1 MANYR
6 YTYDYNGRRYEIDAP
21 KGSTAADLQR
31 IVDRSGGT
39 ATARRPAAKAAEKKE
54 EEPFYSGAGAVFK
67 SATGELASL
76 LGLGLEKTAPIIES
90 ITGIPAPAF
99 KLIGAQQRKVG
110 EKVTAKAEAERPA
123 SSRAEDVRQQARI
136 ANAKPGI
143 ASEILAG
150 IGRAGAMLP
159 SFSDYDIG
167 GLSRNL
173 LPQTPEDA
181 ARALATVQAPFETGR
196 GAIEYGARQAPGMLI
211 PMGGGKA
218 IQLARGAFLPTAGR
232 EAAKAALAKEV
243 GTGVVLTGGAINATS
258 AAGQAYKDVL
268 AKGGTQEEADRA
280 YNIAL
285 TGAAAVSGVASKIP
299 GLEQRLFSGQPT
311 PGGIL
316 RSAGRAAIGEAPQEF
331 VEEGGATLAANVGKL
346 GTAAEVPIGEDVLS
360 SGLLGA
366 VGGATIAAPIGA
378 LQGAFSGRDTEAG
391 APPPPT
397 PAAPPPAGMDDLTQ
411 ALGPVGG
418 TVTLKDAFGPQVY
431 TFGGFDKKGKVI
443 LTDADGVTLSE
454 DPDWVQGAIK
464 SGVVESEDGL
474 GGMAF
479 STGIEED
486 VAAPTAEP
494 APPPPTEK
502 PKFTLEPAPTTGD
515 EFVSNI
521 LDGKPAAPSVFSP
534 DVAPPIFSP
543 PTEKPKFTIEPAPPN
558 PRNTQRQSKVGNVIF
573 DQEKGLGQV
582 PLNQNVNYRG
592 FTAMMR
598 PSKFLELAADLENP
612 KQSSLDY
619 IRQSVD
625 EGKSVGSPF
634 LNLDFETGKVQ
645 SHDGRHRMMVI
656 QEKNGD
662 VPVPVHIFGKGEQRA
677 RSLDEGKINA
687 FASNLTGEDGR
698 QSTDNFSEAFLD
710 EAAVPVSAPPP
721 PPPPPPAAPRAVG
734 KAARATIPATRE
746 KVDVQYELQDL
757 DNIRF
762 AEGELQNR
770 DRSRPQTQQFLRRF
784 TSEFDAEG
792 LGEDPATDRGAPII
806 NKDNTI
812 LSGNGRTLGLEEIYE
827 NYPEQAE
834 AYRQFLREQGYDI
847 EGIERPVLVRRLM
860 SDVDERKFVVGSNE
874 DDKAALSPPEQAA
887 QDAKDILTPGVLSKY
902 NGGDLNAAKNDAFI
916 SAFLA
921 ELSPQQRENA
931 MDDKG
936 KVSSQALKRIENA
949 LLYKAYGGTGR
960 ASEIFISKAMERSD
974 DDTKTLTNSLVDVA
988 NDWIKFQQAI
998 KDGEVDKKYDITS
1011 KLMESVGK
1019 VSDIKASGNSVSGEL
1034 RSPDM
1039 VEPMDEFVKDI
1050 LIGFHNDNISRL
1062 LSKKAIA
1069 EKLRAYTEI
1078 AANQQAEPDM
1088 FGMSETPSAREI
1100 WKRAAE
1106 GEGAQQPDMYA
1117 SIAEPSTNLTDTP
1130 SSTDIM
1136 ALADE
1141 LPAAQ
1146 RVNVRATLDRILSR
1160 YEKNG
1165 TIDQLLG
1172 GLEQLYTAVNNRIKR
1187 ERAKKDRDRVRGFER
1202 AMERSYRAEREGTLT
1217 PESANLLRWLLQK
1230 NRAIA
1235 DELALSFEVGEDGDS
1250 AGIYN
1255 PVERIA
1261 TIFYSNANDG
1271 TAVHEVL
1278 HHTER
1283 LMPEKIRDGIRAE
1296 WTKRI
1301 KNLTEL
1307 AEKTGNTD
1315 ARDVLGTIVR
1325 AYYGDSAAR
1334 KDLDE
1339 SYAAGT
1345 IPYSMYHLSNPSEF
1359 WAVNATELVAKRA
1372 QQTGWV
1378 GGARKWL
1385 EGFIEKAKDF
1395 FGLNSNSAVI
1405 KALDAVLKEES
1416 GKTRGEMIAS
1426 GGRKLRKDANQK
1438 AQEEIEDNAQF
1449 RDITSID
1456 AKRTEKKLNELESIL
1471 NELEKAMK
1479 DEAFGVPQ
1487 MQRQIVSALDNAL
1500 NSLDDIADNAPA
1512 GFNDRIDD
1520 LEIKI
1525 ADLKAIAGASLKP
1538 ANENRLETE
1547 VEKAERELRA
1557 ARQALDK
1564 AFDDDRAYKDRRTKE
1579 RKAYEKEYDQ
1589 LEKVYDE
1596 AFKKWD
1602 KLYREEKGV
1611 IDTEDSTQF
1620 RDIARPDEQAAEDS
1634 DTDIGA
1640 MPTPAKLSRVRQ
1652 SVNRLRTSAT
1662 WSNIAS
1668 QFSGIRAADQWLAR
1682 SYGVESLPET
1692 DSFYSA
1698 FETYLSKKNG
1708 KLQQLRRKYVDPI
1721 DDAVGDAIKN
1731 GVTMDEINDAIQ
1743 ARGAAERNAA
1753 IAEINE
1759 DMPDGGSGLTNAE
1772 ADTILRDLQ
1781 ASGKMRYI
1789 NRVVRLHDRLRNE
1802 TQAMMVRDGI
1812 IAADTM
1818 AQWKRKYPNYTPYK
1832 GWAPAGDM
1840 AVDGQEDPH
1849 ADYGSYD
1856 KGSPVYSR
1864 VSGLRAKPVK
1874 AAKGRSSQAANSLY
1888 NMIADAEMFLE
1899 MGQRNQIAL
1908 QLNSTY
1914 QNDPE
1919 AFAGLLK
1926 IYDKQ
1931 NPKIIKGKAVKI
1943 TDERA
1948 FKNGIRGFKNGEP
1961 FIIETAPNEEGQA
1974 VRRAFTNLDPM
1985 QLNKWVD
1992 RFIRLMGV
2000 MRGLHT
2006 RFNAAFWPREFLR
2019 SISDAVGN
2027 VYTEKGR
2034 KRSAAYGKSAAM
2046 KTWKYSWDPAT
2057 QAGVFAHLIN
2067 RDAGSGR
2074 IAHVKALTEEMVVN
2088 GGAAGQEFAERAE
2101 RVAKRMEAEL
2111 ERMTATGVKA
2121 GYFETK
2127 AGFAKL
2133 IKVVDGIN
2141 DFVDIV
2147 PRVAAYRALT
2157 EAGVAPKDAAQI
2169 ALRSTL
2175 DMSKRGRFGR
2185 IIDSIF
2191 WWTTPSITNLTKK
2204 ITGLDSSTYRKL
2216 VLAQLSVGFAL
2227 GMLNIMNAPDS
2238 DDDGEDDY
2246 SQLPEW
2252 RKLAYLHVYYSP
2264 DKEPFTMP
2272 VGFLFLF
2279 ERYVGGKMAEV
2290 LAGKISDGKAA
2301 VDIMTASQDVGV
2313 AFLASLSP
2321 VVRSTETRTLIP
2333 SSIAPLY
2340 DLNVN
2345 ESFFK
2350 APIYNEP
2357 FDDSEAQ
2364 ASRAKRT
2371 TPEVYKMIAKGLQ
2384 EATGGYGRVAGGI
2397 DVSPDQIKY
2406 FVDQYAGGVGRLVGG
2421 AIEGDIEAVKKLNP
2435 FYFDPKLVEYSPMSS
2450 FYERDP
2456 EMKRAIA
2463 ADKLA
2468 DEGDSS
2474 ERDFLENNNPVSVDS
2489 GVISAF
2495 KDAEKELKDL
2505 RKDAND
2511 MDPDEYRAEQ
2521 LRIMSD
2527 FNRAYNDA
2535 KKGNYSYTSSADEE
2549 EEDFIPEEEEG
2560 DE

>member
-1 MANYR
+1 MAFDLKSAKPIAKGGFDLKSARPVDNRRSIQAATTDPAVENDRKKTAASIANAQKSIASLTEQLQNPTIQSNPDRYR
-6 YTYDYNGRRYEIDAP
+6 AIEAAINGQKEALKVNQNRLGYLEKTGKLPPGLTVTGGISDFFRGIPRTLTQLPGNLAEGAAGYIGSGLQAVGAEDTGKAISKLGTQAQKANTEFAEDIFGKRSEATKYSP
-21 KGSTAADLQR
+21 TANFIAMGGEGVGSTLPYVITSGLGGAATKLSAAGRAANLAGELSTAEKVARATNYAIAGAQGSQSAGQQAQEFR
-31 IVDRSGGT
+31 EEGGT
-39 ATARRPAAKAAEKKE
+39 VSPGQEFLARNV
-54 EEPFYSGAGAVFK
+54 G
-67 SATGELASL
+67 
-76 LGLGLEKTAPIIES
+76 LGLGLTEVGVASRMIEKLPASARTAAIDSASDFIKRA
-90 ITGIPAPAF
+90 TLGRVAPNAIF
-99 KLIGAQQRKVG
+99 DGVKKTIANV
-110 EKVTAKAEAERPA
+110 EAKA
-123 SSRAEDVRQQARI
+123 
-136 ANAKPGI
+136 
-143 ASEILAG
+143 L
-150 IGRAGAMLP
+150 GRTALSTLEEGLQEGAVQL
-159 SFSDYDIG
+159 G
-167 GLSRNL
+167 QNL
-173 LPQTPEDA
+173 
-181 ARALATVQAPFETGR
+181 
-196 GAIEYGARQAPGMLI
+196 
-211 PMGGGKA
+211 
-218 IQLARGAFLPTAGR
+218 
-232 EAAKAALAKEV
+232 AAKAIYNPNQDAFEGVGESALL
-243 GTGVVLTGGAINATS
+243 GGVV
-258 AAGQAYKDVL
+258 
-268 AKGGTQEEADRA
+268 GGT
-280 YNIAL
+280 I
-285 TGAAAVSGVASKIP
+285 SGGVETTRKVLGSKP
-299 GLEQRLFSGQPT
+299 
-311 PGGIL
+311 
-316 RSAGRAAIGEAPQEF
+316 
-331 VEEGGATLAANVGKL
+331 N
-346 GTAAEVPIGEDVLS
+346 
-360 SGLLGA
+360 
-366 VGGATIAAPIGA
+366 
-378 LQGAFSGRDTEAG
+378 DTG
-391 APPPPT
+391 APPPPPPPSGVPPT
-397 PAAPPPAGMDDLTQ
+397 APPPADMGALAE

-418 TVTLKDAFGPQVY
+418 KITLQDAFGPQEY
-431 TFGGFDKKGKVI
+431 TFEGFDKKGKVV
-443 LTDADGVTLSE
+443 LTDVDGVTLSE

-464 SGVVESEDGL
+464 SGVVESEEGL

-479 STGIEED
+479 STGIEEEA
-486 VAAPTAEP
+486 AAPP
-494 APPPPTEK
+494 PPPPTEK
-502 PKFTLEPAPTTGD
+502 PKFTIEPAPTTGD

-521 LDGKPAAPSVFSP
+521 LDGKPVAPSV
-534 DVAPPIFSP
+534 FSP

-625 EGKSVGSPF
+625 EGKGVGSPF
-634 LNLDFETGKVQ
+634 LNLDFETGKVK

-662 VPVPVHIFGKGEQRA
+662 EPVPVHIFGKGEQRA

-710 EAAVPVSAPPP
+710 EAAVPVAAPVKPA
-721 PPPPPPAAPRAVG
+721 PPPAAPRAVG

-847 EGIERPVLVRRLM
+847 EGVERPVLVRRLM

-1106 GEGAQQPDMYA
+1106 GEGAQQPDMYE

-1172 GLEQLYTAVNNRIKR
+1172 SLEQLYTAVNNRIKR

-1202 AMERSYRAEREGTLT
+1202 AMERSYEAERTGKIT
-1217 PESANLLRWLLQK
+1217 PESAKLLRWLLQK
-1230 NRAIA
+1230 NPAIA
-1235 DELALSFEVGEDGDS
+1235 EELALSFEVGEDSDS
-1250 AGIYN
+1250 AGIYS
-1255 PVERIA
+1255 PAERVA
-1261 TIFYSNANDG
+1261 TIFSSKANDG

-1301 KNLTEL
+1301 KNLTAL

-1315 ARDVLGTIVR
+1315 AREVLGTIVR

-1359 WAVNATELVAKRA
+1359 WAVNAAELVAKRA

-1385 EGFIEKAKDF
+1385 EGLIEKAKDF

-1405 KALDAVLKEES
+1405 KALDAVLNEES

-1449 RDITSID
+1449 RDI
-1456 AKRTEKKLNELESIL
+1456 
-1471 NELEKAMK
+1471 
-1479 DEAFGVPQ
+1479 
-1487 MQRQIVSALDNAL
+1487 
-1500 NSLDDIADNAPA
+1500 
-1512 GFNDRIDD
+1512 
-1520 LEIKI
+1520 
-1525 ADLKAIAGASLKP
+1525 
-1538 ANENRLETE
+1538 
-1547 VEKAERELRA
+1547 
-1557 ARQALDK
+1557 
-1564 AFDDDRAYKDRRTKE
+1564 
-1579 RKAYEKEYDQ
+1579 
-1589 LEKVYDE
+1589 
-1596 AFKKWD
+1596 
-1602 KLYREEKGV
+1602 
-1611 IDTEDSTQF
+1611 
-1620 RDIARPDEQAAEDS
+1620 ARPDEQVAEDLEGEP
-1634 DTDIGA
+1634 TA

-1668 QFSGIRAADQWLAR
+1668 QFSGARAVDNWLAR
-1682 SYGVESLPET
+1682 SYGLESLPEA
-1692 DSFYSA
+1692 DSFYSN

-1708 KLQQLRRKYVDPI
+1708 RLQQLRRKYVNPI

-1731 GVTMDEINDAIQ
+1731 GVTMDDINEAIQ

-1759 DMPDGGSGLTNAE
+1759 DMPDGGSGWMNAE
-1772 ADTILRDLQ
+1772 ADAKLRELQ

-1789 NRVVRLHDRLRNE
+1789 NRVVRLHDRLRDE
-1802 TQAMMVRDGI
+1802 TQKIMVQDGLVS
-1812 IAADTM
+1812 AETM
-1818 AQWKRKYPNYTPYK
+1818 AEWKRKYPNYTPYK

-1856 KGSPVYSR
+1856 KGVPVYSR
-1864 VSGLRAKPVK
+1864 VAGLRAKPIK

-1908 QLNSTY
+1908 QLDSTY
-1914 QNDPE
+1914 QSDPD
-1919 AFAGLLK
+1919 AFTGLLK
-1926 IYDKQ
+1926 IYDKN
-1931 NPKIIKGKAVKI
+1931 NPKIVKGKAVKI
-1943 TDERA
+1943 TDEKA
-1948 FKNGIRGFKNGEP
+1948 YKNGIRGFKNGEP
-1961 FIIETAPNEEGQA
+1961 FIIDTAPNEEGQA
-1974 VRRAFTNLDPM
+1974 VRRAFTNLDPT
-1985 QLNKWVD
+1985 QLDKWFGGFYKV
-1992 RFIRLMGV
+1992 MGV

-2067 RDAGSGR
+2067 RDAGNGR
-2074 IAHVKALTEEMVVN
+2074 VAHVKALTEEMIVN

-2101 RVAKRMEAEL
+2101 RVAERMEQEL
-2111 ERMTATGVKA
+2111 KRMTATGIKA

-2157 EAGVAPKDAAQI
+2157 EAGVSPKDAAQI

-2185 IIDSIF
+2185 VIDSVF

-2204 ITGLDSSTYRKL
+2204 ITGLDSSTYRKM
-2216 VLAQLSVGFAL
+2216 VLAQLAVGFAL
-2227 GMLNIMNAPDS
+2227 GMLNVMNAPDS

-2301 VDIMTASQDVGV
+2301 VDIMTASQDVGA

-2321 VVRSTETRTLIP
+2321 VVRSTEARTLVP
-2333 SSIAPLY
+2333 SSIAPIW
-2340 DLNVN
+2340 DLNLN

-2364 ASRAKRT
+2364 ASRVKRT
-2371 TPEVYKMIAKGLQ
+2371 TPEVYKIIAEGLQ
-2384 EATGGYGRVAGGI
+2384 EATRGYGRIPGGI

-2406 FVDQYAGGVGRLVGG
+2406 FVDQYAGGVGRLVSG
-2421 AIEGDIEAVKKLNP
+2421 AAEGDIEAVKKLNP
-2435 FYFDPKLVEYSPMSS
+2435 FYFDPKLVEYSPMSR

-2474 ERDFLENNNPVSVDS
+2474 ERDFLENTNPVSVDS

-2495 KDAEKELKDL
+2495 KDADKELKDL

-2521 LRIMSD
+2521 LRIMTD

>member
-1 MANYR
+1 
-6 YTYDYNGRRYEIDAP
+6 
-21 KGSTAADLQR
+21 
-31 IVDRSGGT
+31 
-39 ATARRPAAKAAEKKE
+39 
-54 EEPFYSGAGAVFK
+54 
-67 SATGELASL
+67 
-76 LGLGLEKTAPIIES
+76 
-90 ITGIPAPAF
+90 
-99 KLIGAQQRKVG
+99 
-110 EKVTAKAEAERPA
+110 
-123 SSRAEDVRQQARI
+123 
-136 ANAKPGI
+136 
-143 ASEILAG
+143 
-150 IGRAGAMLP
+150 
-159 SFSDYDIG
+159 
-167 GLSRNL
+167 
-173 LPQTPEDA
+173 
-181 ARALATVQAPFETGR
+181 
-196 GAIEYGARQAPGMLI
+196 
-211 PMGGGKA
+211 
-218 IQLARGAFLPTAGR
+218 
-232 EAAKAALAKEV
+232 
-243 GTGVVLTGGAINATS
+243 
-258 AAGQAYKDVL
+258 
-268 AKGGTQEEADRA
+268 
-280 YNIAL
+280 
-285 TGAAAVSGVASKIP
+285 VA
-299 GLEQRLFSGQPT
+299 
-311 PGGIL
+311 
-316 RSAGRAAIGEAPQEF
+316 
-331 VEEGGATLAANVGKL
+331 
-346 GTAAEVPIGEDVLS
+346 
-360 SGLLGA
+360 
-366 VGGATIAAPIGA
+366 
-378 LQGAFSGRDTEAG
+378 
-391 APPPPT
+391 APPPP
-397 PAAPPPAGMDDLTQ
+397 PPP
-411 ALGPVGG
+411 
-418 TVTLKDAFGPQVY
+418 
-431 TFGGFDKKGKVI
+431 
-443 LTDADGVTLSE
+443 
-454 DPDWVQGAIK
+454 
-464 SGVVESEDGL
+464 
-474 GGMAF
+474 
-479 STGIEED
+479 
-486 VAAPTAEP
+486 
-494 APPPPTEK
+494 PPPPTEK
-502 PKFTLEPAPTTGD
+502 PKFTIETAEETAAREAEAAIKSGAVAP
-515 EFVSNI
+515 
-521 LDGKPAAPSVFSP
+521 PVFSP
-534 DVAPPIFSP
+534 DVEPPIFSP

-662 VPVPVHIFGKGEQRA
+662 EPVPVHIFGKGEQRA

-687 FASNLTGEDGR
+687 FASRLTSEDGR
-698 QSTDNFSEAFLD
+698 ESADNFSEAFLD
-710 EAAVPVSAPPP
+710 ETAVPVAAPAPVVA
-721 PPPPPPAAPRAVG
+721 PPAAPRAVG
-734 KAARATIPATRE
+734 KTARATIPATRQ

-770 DRSRPQTQQFLRRF
+770 DRSRPQTQQFLSRF
-784 TSEFDAEG
+784 TSTFDPDG

-812 LSGNGRTLGLEEIYE
+812 LSGNGRTLGLEEIYD

-847 EGIERPVLVRRLM
+847 EGVERPVLVRRLM
-860 SDVDERKFVVGSNE
+860 TDVDERKFVVGSNE
-874 DDKAALSPPEQAA
+874 PDIAALSPPEQAA
-887 QDAKDILTPGVLSKY
+887 QDAKDILTPGVLSKF
-902 NGGDLNAAKNDAFI
+902 NGGDLKAAKNDAFV

-921 ELSPQQRENA
+921 EMSSQQRENA

-936 KVSSQALKRIENA
+936 KVSAQALKRIENA
-949 LLYKAYGGTGR
+949 LLYKAYGGSGR
-960 ASEIFISKAMERSD
+960 ASDIFISKAMERTD
-974 DDTKTLTNSLVDVA
+974 DDTKTLTNSLVDVSK
-988 NDWIKFQQAI
+988 DWIKFQQAI
-998 KDGEVDKKYDITS
+998 EAGEIDKKYNITN
-1011 KLMESVGK
+1011 KLMESVGT
-1019 VSDIKASGNSVSGEL
+1019 VSDIKASGNSVAFEL

-1039 VEPMDEFVKDI
+1039 VEPMDPFVRDI
-1050 LIGFHNDNISRL
+1050 LLAFHNDDVSRI
-1062 LSKKAIA
+1062 LSRKAIA
-1069 EKLRAYTEI
+1069 DKLRAYTEV
-1078 AANQQAEPDM
+1078 AANQQPEPDM
-1088 FGMSETPSAREI
+1088 FGMSETPSAREV
-1100 WKRAAE
+1100 WKRIDG
-1106 GEGAQQPDMYA
+1106 GEGAPQSDLYA

-1160 YEKNG
+1160 FDKNG

-1172 GLEQLYTAVNNRIKR
+1172 SLEQLYTAVNNRIKR

-1202 AMERSYRAEREGTLT
+1202 AMERSYEAERTGKIT
-1217 PESANLLRWLLQK
+1217 PESAKLLRWLLQK
-1230 NRAIA
+1230 NPAIA
-1235 DELALSFEVGEDGDS
+1235 EELALSFEVGEDSDS
-1250 AGIYN
+1250 AGIYTSGDR
-1255 PVERIA
+1255 VA
-1261 TIFYSNANDG
+1261 TIFSSKANDG

-1283 LMPEKIRDGIRAE
+1283 LLPEKIRDGVRAE

-1301 KNLTEL
+1301 KNLMAL
-1307 AEKTGNTD
+1307 AERTGNTD
-1315 ARDVLGTIVR
+1315 ARQVLGTIVR
-1325 AYYGDSAAR
+1325 AYYGDSNAR

-1359 WAVNATELVAKRA
+1359 WAVNAAELVAKRA
-1372 QQTGWV
+1372 EQTGWV

-1405 KALDAVLKEES
+1405 KALDAVLNEKS
-1416 GKTRGEMIAS
+1416 GRTRGEMIAS

-1438 AQEEIEDNAQF
+1438 AQEEIEDN
-1449 RDITSID
+1449 
-1456 AKRTEKKLNELESIL
+1456 
-1471 NELEKAMK
+1471 
-1479 DEAFGVPQ
+1479 
-1487 MQRQIVSALDNAL
+1487 
-1500 NSLDDIADNAPA
+1500 
-1512 GFNDRIDD
+1512 
-1520 LEIKI
+1520 
-1525 ADLKAIAGASLKP
+1525 
-1538 ANENRLETE
+1538 
-1547 VEKAERELRA
+1547 
-1557 ARQALDK
+1557 
-1564 AFDDDRAYKDRRTKE
+1564 
-1579 RKAYEKEYDQ
+1579 
-1589 LEKVYDE
+1589 
-1596 AFKKWD
+1596 
-1602 KLYREEKGV
+1602 
-1611 IDTEDSTQF
+1611 TQF
-1620 RDIARPDEQAAEDS
+1620 RDIARPDEQTEEDFDTEMTAE
-1634 DTDIGA
+1634 
-1640 MPTPAKLSRVRQ
+1640 PTPAKLSRVRQ
-1652 SVNRLRTSAT
+1652 SINRLRTGAA

-1668 QFSGIRAADQWLAR
+1668 QFSGARAVDNWLAR
-1682 SYGVESLPET
+1682 SYGVDSLPET
-1692 DSFYSA
+1692 DSFYSN

-1731 GVTMDEINDAIQ
+1731 GVTMDDINDAIQ

-1753 IAEINE
+1753 IAEINK

-1772 ADTILRDLQ
+1772 ADAKLRELQ

-1789 NRVVRLHDRLRNE
+1789 NRVVRLHDRLRDE
-1802 TQAMMVRDGI
+1802 TQRTMVEDGI
-1812 IAADTM
+1812 IAAETM
-1818 AQWKRKYPNYTPYK
+1818 AEWKRKYPNYTPYK

-1908 QLNSTY
+1908 QLDSTY
-1914 QNDPE
+1914 QSDPD
-1919 AFAGLLK
+1919 AFTGLLQ
-1926 IYDKQ
+1926 IYDKN
-1931 NPKIIKGKAVKI
+1931 NPKIVKGKAVKI

-1961 FIIETAPNEEGQA
+1961 FIIDTAPNEEGQA
-1974 VRRAFTNLDPM
+1974 VRRAFTNLDPI
-1985 QLNKWVD
+1985 QLGKWTD
-1992 RFIRLMGV
+1992 RFIRMMGV

-2067 RDAGSGR
+2067 REAGSGR

-2111 ERMTATGVKA
+2111 KRMTATGVKA

-2127 AGFAKL
+2127 EGFAKL

-2157 EAGVAPKDAAQI
+2157 EAGLSPKDAAQI

-2185 IIDSIF
+2185 IIDSVF

-2216 VLAQLSVGFAL
+2216 VLAQLSIGFAL

-2252 RKLAYLHVYYSP
+2252 RKLAFLHVYYSP
-2264 DKEPFTMP
+2264 DEKPFTMP
-2272 VGFLFLF
+2272 IGFLFLF

-2350 APIYNEP
+2350 APIYNKP

-2364 ASRAKRT
+2364 ASRVKPT
-2371 TPEVYKMIAKGLQ
+2371 TPEVYKIIAEGLQ
-2384 EATGGYGRVAGGI
+2384 KATGGYGRVPGGI

-2406 FVDQYAGGVGRLVGG
+2406 FVDQYSGGVGRLVGG

-2435 FYFDPKLVEYSPMSS
+2435 FYFDPKLIEYSPMSR

-2468 DEGDSS
+2468 DDGDSS
-2474 ERDFLENNNPVSVDS
+2474 ELDFLKNQNPVSVDS
-2489 GVISAF
+2489 DLMSAF
-2495 KDAEKELKDL
+2495 KDAEKGLKDL
-2505 RKDAND
+2505 RKDANET
-2511 MDPDEYRAEQ
+2511 DPKEYRAEQ
-2521 LRIMSD
+2521 LRIMSE

>member
-31 IVDRSGGT
+31 IVEGSSRRTT
-39 ATARRPAAKAAEKKE
+39 AAAPRTDAAKPKKKKE
-54 EEPFYSGAGAVFK
+54 DEPFYSGVIPALKIAAGRAR
-67 SATGELASL
+67 SE
-76 LGLGLEKTAPIIES
+76 LGLALEKTAPYLS
-90 ITGIPAPAF
+90 SATGIPAPILQ
-99 KLIGAQQRKVG
+99 LIGARDRRGG
-110 EKVTAKAEAERPA
+110 EEYTAKAEAERPA
-123 SSRAEDVRQQARI
+123 SSLAEQARQQEYIRT
-136 ANAKPGI
+136 AKPGTG
-143 ASEILAG
+143 SEILAG
-150 IGRAGAMLP
+150 IGRATASYADLFQP
-159 SFSDYDIG
+159 A
-167 GLSRNL
+167 LSKYARDF
-173 LPQTPEDA
+173 LPQTPEQA
-181 ARALATVQAPFETGR
+181 ATELAKVQAPFGTAR
-196 GAIEYGARQAPGMLI
+196 GAAEFGASQVPATLI
-211 PMGGGKA
+211 PLGGGKA
-218 IQLARGAFLPTAGR
+218 IQLARGAFLPRAGR

-243 GTGVVLTGGAINATS
+243 GTGVVFTGGAMNAAS
-258 AAGQAYKDVL
+258 AGSQAYTDVL

-280 YNIAL
+280 FKIAAAGAGL
-285 TGAAAVSGVASKIP
+285 VSGAAARMP
-299 GLEQRLFSGQPT
+299 GLEQLAFAEKPAR
-311 PGGIL
+311 GGIL

-331 VEEGGATLAANVGKL
+331 VEEGGAALATNIGKL
-346 GTAAEVPIGEDVLS
+346 GTEAEVPIGQDVLS

-366 VGGATIAAPIGA
+366 ISGATLAAPIGG
-378 LQGAFSGRDTEAG
+378 LQGAFNRGEADDSGAAP
-391 APPPPT
+391 APPPPRT
-397 PAAPPPAGMDDLTQ
+397 PPTAPPPANMGALAE

-418 TVTLKDAFGPQVY
+418 RVTLQDAFGPQEY
-431 TFGGFDKKGKVI
+431 TFEGFDKKGKVV
-443 LTDADGVTLSE
+443 LTDVDGVTLSE
-454 DPDWVQGAIK
+454 DPEWVQGAIK
-464 SGVVESEDGL
+464 SGIVESDEGL

-479 STGIEED
+479 GMDVDED
-486 VAAPTAEP
+486 VAAPPPPPPPPTSRTVFDINGKTYVQEGLGILSPEEQDAERAKIDEAIAQMNRDTQNVRDSIRVLP
-494 APPPPTEK
+494 SAFAPPPPT
-502 PKFTLEPAPTTGD
+502 A
-515 EFVSNI
+515 
-521 LDGKPAAPSVFSP
+521 
-534 DVAPPIFSP
+534 
-543 PTEKPKFTIEPAPPN
+543 TEKPKFTIEMPPVAEE
-558 PRNTQRQSKVGNVIF
+558 P
-573 DQEKGLGQV
+573 
-582 PLNQNVNYRG
+582 
-592 FTAMMR
+592 
-598 PSKFLELAADLENP
+598 EL
-612 KQSSLDY
+612 
-619 IRQSVD
+619 
-625 EGKSVGSPF
+625 
-634 LNLDFETGKVQ
+634 
-645 SHDGRHRMMVI
+645 
-656 QEKNGD
+656 
-662 VPVPVHIFGKGEQRA
+662 
-677 RSLDEGKINA
+677 
-687 FASNLTGEDGR
+687 
-698 QSTDNFSEAFLD
+698 
-710 EAAVPVSAPPP
+710 PPP
-721 PPPPPPAAPRAVG
+721 PPERVRTVTTPGGSKVNTAFEVVDAANLT
-734 KAARATIPATRE
+734 AATG
-746 KVDVQYELQDL
+746 D
-757 DNIRF
+757 
-762 AEGELQNR
+762 LQNR
-770 DRSRPQTQQFLRRF
+770 DRSRASTDIQVQDIF
-784 TSEFDAEG
+784 SNFDPER
-792 LGEDPATDRGAPII
+792 LGESLESDRGSPIVGP
-806 NKDNTI
+806 DNTVE
-812 LSGNGRTLGLEEIYE
+812 SGNGRVMAINKVYDES
-827 NYPEQAE
+827 PEKAD
-834 AYRQFLREQGYDI
+834 AYRNFIEGQGFDTS
-847 EGIERPVLVRRLM
+847 GIERPVLVRRRIDRM
-860 SDVDERKFVVGSNE
+860 TPDQRSKFVRESNMDTKLQLSTSE
-874 DDKAALSPPEQAA
+874 KAQTDAASLTPDVMGLMASPDVSASANQGFVRAFLSKLPTQEQAA
-887 QDAKDILTPGVLSKY
+887 FLDKEGRLSADGIRRLRTAVK
-902 NGGDLNAAKNDAFI
+902 
-916 SAFLA
+916 
-921 ELSPQQRENA
+921 
-931 MDDKG
+931 
-936 KVSSQALKRIENA
+936 SS
-949 LLYKAYGGTGR
+949 AYGD
-960 ASEIFISKAMERSD
+960 ADLIN
-974 DDTKTLTNSLVDVA
+974 TLDESQDNNIKSIGGALEDVA
-988 NDWIKFQQAI
+988 PAWRRMLDAI
-998 KDGEVDKKYDITS
+998 RDGEVDPEMDTTKQLVEAAKIVRDVRNKGMKIGDFLSQQDAFNPLDPVTERFIRSFYN
-1011 KLMESVGK
+1011 ESLGR
-1019 VSDIKASGNSVSGEL
+1019 AAGRE
-1034 RSPDM
+1034 
-1039 VEPMDEFVKDI
+1039 
-1050 LIGFHNDNISRL
+1050 
-1062 LSKKAIA
+1062 AIA
-1069 EKLRAYTEI
+1069 DVLNKY
-1078 AANQQAEPDM
+1078 
-1088 FGMSETPSAREI
+1088 AR
-1100 WKRAAE
+1100 RAAE
-1106 GEGAQQPDMYA
+1106 QTTSEGLFGRESMSPTDILDGALDERGTGAAQPDMYA
-1117 SIAEPSTNLTDTP
+1117 SIAEPSTNLTDAP
-1130 SSTDIM
+1130 SSMDIM

-1172 GLEQLYTAVNNRIKR
+1172 SLEQLYTAVNNRIAR
-1187 ERAKKDRDRVRGFER
+1187 ERAKKGRDRVRGFER

-1217 PESANLLRWLLQK
+1217 PESAKLLRWLLQK
-1230 NRAIA
+1230 NPAIA
-1235 DELALSFEVGEDGDS
+1235 EELALSFEMGGENAPAGDYS
-1250 AGIYN
+1250 AA
-1255 PVERIA
+1255 ERIA
-1261 TIFYSNANDG
+1261 TIFYSKANDG

-1283 LMPEKIRDGIRAE
+1283 LMPEKFRDGVRAE

-1301 KNLTEL
+1301 KNLMEL
-1307 AEKTGNTD
+1307 AEKTNNAD
-1315 ARDVLGTIVR
+1315 ARDVIGTIVQ
-1325 AYYGDSAAR
+1325 AYYGDSVAR
-1334 KDLDE
+1334 QVLRD
-1339 SYAAGT
+1339 SYNAGT

-1359 WAVNATELVAKRA
+1359 WAVNAAELVAKRA

-1385 EGFIEKAKDF
+1385 EGLIEKAKDF

-1405 KALDAVLKEES
+1405 KALDAVLNEES
-1416 GKTRGEMIAS
+1416 GKTKGEMIAS
-1426 GGRKLRKDANQK
+1426 GGRKLRKEANQK

-1449 RDITSID
+1449 RDI
-1456 AKRTEKKLNELESIL
+1456 
-1471 NELEKAMK
+1471 
-1479 DEAFGVPQ
+1479 
-1487 MQRQIVSALDNAL
+1487 
-1500 NSLDDIADNAPA
+1500 
-1512 GFNDRIDD
+1512 
-1520 LEIKI
+1520 
-1525 ADLKAIAGASLKP
+1525 
-1538 ANENRLETE
+1538 
-1547 VEKAERELRA
+1547 
-1557 ARQALDK
+1557 
-1564 AFDDDRAYKDRRTKE
+1564 
-1579 RKAYEKEYDQ
+1579 
-1589 LEKVYDE
+1589 
-1596 AFKKWD
+1596 
-1602 KLYREEKGV
+1602 
-1611 IDTEDSTQF
+1611 
-1620 RDIARPDEQAAEDS
+1620 ARPDEQTEEDFEE
-1634 DTDIGA
+1634 GPVLE
-1640 MPTPAKLSRVRQ
+1640 PTPAKLSRVRQ

-1668 QFSGIRAADQWLAR
+1668 QFSGARAVDNWLAR
-1682 SYGVESLPET
+1682 SYGLESLPET
-1692 DSFYSA
+1692 DSFYSN

-1708 KLQQLRRKYVDPI
+1708 KLQQLRRNYVDPI

-1731 GVTMDEINDAIQ
+1731 GVTMDDINEAIQ

-1759 DMPDGGSGLTNAE
+1759 DMPDGGSGWMNAE
-1772 ADTILRDLQ
+1772 ADAKLRELQ

-1789 NRVVRLHDRLRNE
+1789 NRVVRLHDRLRDE
-1802 TQAMMVRDGI
+1802 TQKIMVQDGLVS
-1812 IAADTM
+1812 AKTM
-1818 AQWKRKYPNYTPYK
+1818 AEWKKKYPNYTPYK

-1864 VSGLRAKPVK
+1864 VAGLRAKPVK

-1899 MGQRNQIAL
+1899 MGQRNQIAM
-1908 QLNSTY
+1908 QLDKTY

-1919 AFAGLLK
+1919 AFEGLLK
-1926 IYDKQ
+1926 IYDKN

-1961 FIIETAPNEEGQA
+1961 FIIDTAPNEEGQA
-1974 VRRAFTNLDPM
+1974 VRRAFTNLDPI
-1985 QLNKWVD
+1985 QLNNWVD

-2000 MRGLHT
+2000 MRGMHT

-2067 RDAGSGR
+2067 RDVGSGR

-2101 RVAKRMEAEL
+2101 RVAKRMEEEL
-2111 ERMTATGVKA
+2111 NRLTATGMKA

-2216 VLAQLSVGFAL
+2216 VLAQLSIGFAL

-2264 DKEPFTMP
+2264 DEKPFTMP
-2272 VGFLFLF
+2272 IGFLFLF

-2290 LAGKISDGKAA
+2290 LAGQVSDGKAA

-2321 VVRSTETRTLIP
+2321 VVRSTETRTLVP

-2371 TPEVYKMIAKGLQ
+2371 TPEVYKMIAQGLQ

-2435 FYFDPKLVEYSPMSS
+2435 FYFDPKLVQYSPMSS
-2450 FYERDP
+2450 FYERDS

-2495 KDAEKELKDL
+2495 KDAQKELKDL
-2505 RKDAND
+2505 RKDANE
-2511 MDPDEYRAEQ
+2511 MDPDEYRVEQ
-2521 LRIMSD
+2521 LRIMSE

-2535 KKGNYSYTSSADEE
+2535 KKGNYSYTPSADD
-2549 EEDFIPEEEEG
+2549 EEDTFITEEEEEG
-2560 DE
+2560 GE

>member
-1 MANYR
+1 M
-6 YTYDYNGRRYEIDAP
+6 
-21 KGSTAADLQR
+21 ADLQR
-31 IVDRSGGT
+31 LELALARAKAANDARSASLIAAEINRLRGVRAPARAPVADRRVVQAAAPDPAVESDRRKTAASIDNAQKSIASLTQQLQSPVIQSNPDRYRAIEAAINGQKEALKVNQNRLSYLEKTGKLPPGLTVSGGISDFLRGIPRTLTQFPGQVVEGAAGLIGTGLRAAGAEETGKAISSFGTRAEKAGTEFAEDVFGGRSEATQFSPTARFIAMGGEGVGSTLPYVITSGLGGT
-39 ATARRPAAKAAEKKE
+39 AANLSKTGRATRLAGGVPTAEKVAQRTNYLIAGAQGSQQAGQQAQEFREQGGTVSPLQELAARSVGAGLGLTEVGVANRMIERLPVSARTSAIDSASNLVERATLGRVDPKAAFDSVKRAVAGVEAKALGRTALSTLEEGMQEGAVQLGQNLAAKAIYNPNQDAFEGVGE
-54 EEPFYSGAGAVFK
+54 
-67 SATGELASL
+67 SAL
-76 LGLGLEKTAPIIES
+76 LGGVVGGTISGGVET
-90 ITGIPAPAF
+90 T
-99 KLIGAQQRKVG
+99 RKVLG
-110 EKVTAKAEAERPA
+110 
-123 SSRAEDVRQQARI
+123 S
-136 ANAKPGI
+136 KP
-143 ASEILAG
+143 
-150 IGRAGAMLP
+150 
-159 SFSDYDIG
+159 D
-167 GLSRNL
+167 
-173 LPQTPEDA
+173 
-181 ARALATVQAPFETGR
+181 
-196 GAIEYGARQAPGMLI
+196 
-211 PMGGGKA
+211 
-218 IQLARGAFLPTAGR
+218 
-232 EAAKAALAKEV
+232 
-243 GTGVVLTGGAINATS
+243 
-258 AAGQAYKDVL
+258 
-268 AKGGTQEEADRA
+268 
-280 YNIAL
+280 
-285 TGAAAVSGVASKIP
+285 
-299 GLEQRLFSGQPT
+299 
-311 PGGIL
+311 
-316 RSAGRAAIGEAPQEF
+316 
-331 VEEGGATLAANVGKL
+331 
-346 GTAAEVPIGEDVLS
+346 
-360 SGLLGA
+360 
-366 VGGATIAAPIGA
+366 
-378 LQGAFSGRDTEAG
+378 EAG
-391 APPPPT
+391 APPPPPPT
-397 PAAPPPAGMDDLTQ
+397 APPPANMGALSE

-418 TVTLKDAFGPQVY
+418 KITLQDAFGPQEY
-431 TFGGFDKKGKVI
+431 TFEGFDKKGKVV
-443 LTDADGVTLSE
+443 LTDVDGVTLSE

-464 SGVVESEDGL
+464 SGIVESDEGL

-479 STGIEED
+479 GMGIEED
-486 VAAPTAEP
+486 VAAP
-494 APPPPTEK
+494 PPPPPPPAAGIGSNK
-502 PKFTLEPAPTTGD
+502 PKFTIETSEEEAAQEAAPTTGD

-521 LDGKPAAPSVFSP
+521 LDSKPVSSSVFSP
-534 DVAPPIFSP
+534 DVAPRIFSP
-543 PTEKPKFTIEPAPPN
+543 GTDKPKFTIEMPPPSPMN
-558 PRNTQRQSKVGNVIF
+558 AQGKSQVGKVIF
-573 DQEKGLGQV
+573 DQESGVGQV
-582 PLNQNVNYRG
+582 PLNQNVKYRG

-598 PSKFLELAADLENP
+598 PSKFLELAADLEAP
-612 KQSSLDY
+612 KKSSVEY
-619 IRQSVD
+619 IRKAIDQ
-625 EGKSVGSPF
+625 GKSIGSPF
-634 LNLDFETGKVQ
+634 LNLDFKTGKVD
-645 SHDGRHRMMVI
+645 SHDGRHRMLAI
-656 QEKNGD
+656 LEKNGD
-662 VPVPVHIFGKGEQRA
+662 DPVPVHIFGKDEQRA
-677 RSLDEGKINA
+677 RSLDKDKISA
-687 FASNLTGEDGR
+687 FGSSLTSEDGT
-698 QSTDNFSEAFLD
+698 QSSDNFSEAFLND
-710 EAAVPVSAPPP
+710 DVVPVIAPAKTA

-812 LSGNGRTLGLEEIYE
+812 LSGNGRTLGLEEIYD
-827 NYPEQAE
+827 NFPEQAE

-902 NGGDLNAAKNDAFI
+902 NGGDLNAAKNDAFV

-936 KVSSQALKRIENA
+936 RVSSQALKRIENA

-960 ASEIFISKAMERSD
+960 ASEIFISKAMERTD

-998 KDGEVDKKYDITS
+998 KDGEVDKKYDITN

-1019 VSDIKASGNSVSGEL
+1019 VSDIKSSGNSVSGEL

-1039 VEPMDEFVKDI
+1039 VEPMDDFVKDI
-1050 LIGFHNDNISRL
+1050 LIGFHDERISRI

-1078 AANQQAEPDM
+1078 AANQQAVPDM

-1106 GEGAQQPDMYA
+1106 GEGTQQPDMYA

-1146 RVNVRATLDRILSR
+1146 RVNVRATLNKILSR

-1172 GLEQLYTAVNNRIKR
+1172 SLEQLYTAVNNRIKR

-1202 AMERSYRAEREGTLT
+1202 AMERSYRAEREGALT

-1235 DELALSFEVGEDGDS
+1235 DELALSFEVGGEGDS
-1250 AGIYN
+1250 AGVYN
-1255 PVERIA
+1255 SAERIA

-1449 RDITSID
+1449 RDI
-1456 AKRTEKKLNELESIL
+1456 APTE
-1471 NELEKAMK
+1471 
-1479 DEAFGVPQ
+1479 
-1487 MQRQIVSALDNAL
+1487 
-1500 NSLDDIADNAPA
+1500 
-1512 GFNDRIDD
+1512 
-1520 LEIKI
+1520 
-1525 ADLKAIAGASLKP
+1525 
-1538 ANENRLETE
+1538 
-1547 VEKAERELRA
+1547 
-1557 ARQALDK
+1557 
-1564 AFDDDRAYKDRRTKE
+1564 
-1579 RKAYEKEYDQ
+1579 
-1589 LEKVYDE
+1589 
-1596 AFKKWD
+1596 
-1602 KLYREEKGV
+1602 
-1611 IDTEDSTQF
+1611 
-1620 RDIARPDEQAAEDS
+1620 EQVAEDF
-1634 DTDIGA
+1634 DADIEA
-1640 MPTPAKLSRVRQ
+1640 ETTATPAKLSRVRQ

-1668 QFSGIRAADQWLAR
+1668 QFSGARAADNWLAR
-1682 SYGVESLPET
+1682 SYGLESLPET

-1731 GVTMDEINDAIQ
+1731 GVTMDDINDAIQ

-1772 ADTILRDLQ
+1772 ADAKLRELQ

-1789 NRVVRLHDRLRNE
+1789 NRVVRLHDRLRDE
-1802 TQAMMVRDGI
+1802 TQATMVRDGI
-1812 IAADTM
+1812 VSAETM
-1818 AQWKRKYPNYTPYK
+1818 AEWKKKYPNYTPYK

-1908 QLNSTY
+1908 QLDKTY

-1919 AFAGLLK
+1919 AFEGLLK
-1926 IYDKQ
+1926 IYDKN
-1931 NPKIIKGKAVKI
+1931 NPKIVKGKAVKI

-1961 FIIETAPNEEGQA
+1961 FIIDTAPNEEGQA

-1992 RFIRLMGV
+1992 RFIRMMGV

-2067 RDAGSGR
+2067 KDPGSGR

-2111 ERMTATGVKA
+2111 KRMTATGVKA

-2127 AGFAKL
+2127 EGFAKL

-2157 EAGVAPKDAAQI
+2157 EAGVSPKDAAQI

-2185 IIDSIF
+2185 IIDSVF

-2264 DKEPFTMP
+2264 DEKPFTLP

-2321 VVRSTETRTLIP
+2321 VVRSTEARTLVP

-2364 ASRAKRT
+2364 ASRVKRT
-2371 TPEVYKMIAKGLQ
+2371 TPEVYKIIAEGLQ
-2384 EATGGYGRVAGGI
+2384 EATRGYGRIPGGI

-2406 FVDQYAGGVGRLVGG
+2406 FVDQYSGGVGRLVSG
-2421 AIEGDIEAVKKLNP
+2421 AAEGDIEVVKKLNP
-2435 FYFDPKLVEYSPMSS
+2435 FYFDPKLVEYSPMSR

-2474 ERDFLENNNPVSVDS
+2474 ERDFLENTNPVSVDS

-2495 KDAEKELKDL
+2495 KDAQKELKDL
-2505 RKDAND
+2505 TKDAND

-2521 LRIMSD
+2521 LRIMTD

-2549 EEDFIPEEEEG
+2549 EEDEFIPEEEEG

>member
-1 MANYR
+1 MLE
-6 YTYDYNGRRYEIDAP
+6 TLE
-21 KGSTAADLQR
+21 
-31 IVDRSGGT
+31 GGL
-39 ATARRPAAKAAEKKE
+39 
-54 EEPFYSGAGAVFK
+54 AGALGGSVFGT
-67 SATGELASL
+67 TGELVA
-76 LGLGLEKTAPIIES
+76 APFRS
-90 ITGIPAPAF
+90 
-99 KLIGAQQRKVG
+99 
-110 EKVTAKAEAERPA
+110 KAEAA
-123 SSRAEDVRQQARI
+123 QAR
-136 ANAKPGI
+136 A
-143 ASEILAG
+143 
-150 IGRAGAMLP
+150 
-159 SFSDYDIG
+159 
-167 GLSRNL
+167 
-173 LPQTPEDA
+173 PE
-181 ARALATVQAPFETGR
+181 
-196 GAIEYGARQAPGMLI
+196 APG
-211 PMGGGKA
+211 
-218 IQLARGAFLPTAGR
+218 
-232 EAAKAALAKEV
+232 
-243 GTGVVLTGGAINATS
+243 
-258 AAGQAYKDVL
+258 
-268 AKGGTQEEADRA
+268 
-280 YNIAL
+280 
-285 TGAAAVSGVASKIP
+285 
-299 GLEQRLFSGQPT
+299 
-311 PGGIL
+311 
-316 RSAGRAAIGEAPQEF
+316 APR
-331 VEEGGATLAANVGKL
+331 T
-346 GTAAEVPIGEDVLS
+346 
-360 SGLLGA
+360 
-366 VGGATIAAPIGA
+366 
-378 LQGAFSGRDTEAG
+378 
-391 APPPPT
+391 PPT
-397 PAAPPPAGMDDLTQ
+397 APPPAEMEDLAQ

-418 TVTLKDAFGPQVY
+418 TITLQDAFGPQDY
-431 TFGGFDKKGKVI
+431 TFEGFDKKGSVI
-443 LTDADGVTLSE
+443 LTDIDGVTLSE
-454 DPDWVQGAIK
+454 DPNWVRNAIK
-464 SGVVESEDGL
+464 PSVTEPEEGL

-486 VAAPTAEP
+486 MA
-494 APPPPTEK
+494 APPPPPLPTTGIGSAPK
-502 PKFTLEPAPTTGD
+502 PKFTLEPAPPPPP
-515 EFVSNI
+515 
-521 LDGKPAAPSVFSP
+521 PAAEKPKFTIETAEETAAREAKAAIKSGAVAPPVFSP

-558 PRNTQRQSKVGNVIF
+558 PRNTQRKSQVGKIVF
-573 DQEKGLGQV
+573 DQENGVGQV

-598 PSKFLELAADLENP
+598 PSKFLELAADLERP

-625 EGKSVGSPF
+625 EGKGVGSPF

-662 VPVPVHIFGKGEQRA
+662 EPVPVHIFGKGEQRA

-698 QSTDNFSEAFLD
+698 QSSDNFSEAFLD
-710 EAAVPVSAPPP
+710 EAAVPVAAPAPPPP

-734 KAARATIPATRE
+734 KTARATLPVTRQ

-757 DNIRF
+757 NNIRF
-762 AEGELQNR
+762 AEGDLQNR

-792 LGEDPATDRGAPII
+792 LGEDPSTDRGAPVI

-812 LSGNGRTLGLEEIYE
+812 LSGNGRTLGLEEIYN

-834 AYRQFLREQGYDI
+834 AYREFLREQGYDI
-847 EGIERPVLVRRLM
+847 EGVERPVLVRRLM

-902 NGGDLNAAKNDAFI
+902 KGGDLNAARNDAFV
-916 SAFLA
+916 SAFIA
-921 ELSPQQRENA
+921 EMSPQQRENA

-936 KVSSQALKRIENA
+936 NVSAQALKRIENA

-960 ASEIFISKAMERSD
+960 ASEIFISKAMERTD

-998 KDGEVDKKYDITS
+998 KDGEVDKKYDITN
-1011 KLMESVGK
+1011 KLMESVAK
-1019 VSDIKASGNSVSGEL
+1019 VSDIKASDNSVSGAL

-1106 GEGAQQPDMYA
+1106 GEGAPQPDMYA
-1117 SIAEPSTNLTDTP
+1117 DQETVSKSAEGSIIGGAEVDIDAFRGKTLDSLLNHIATNPEGNYTAFD
-1130 SSTDIM
+1130 
-1136 ALADE
+1136 ARLADR
-1141 LPAAQ
+1141 L
-1146 RVNVRATLDRILSR
+1146 N
-1160 YEKNG
+1160 
-1165 TIDQLLG
+1165 QLLSELQKAGAKVTLHIVQKGDKAPSGIAAGNARGYTYVDLRTRKVDVYLRSPTVGSG
-1172 GLEQLYTAVNNRIKR
+1172 GNSTETILHEALHAVSIGSLLSVANGRGTPEMVKFRKDLIDLRNKVISHFNKR
-1187 ERAKKDRDRVRGFER
+1187 VVTLGKGKLTEFER
-1202 AMERSYRAEREGTLT
+1202 SMY
-1217 PESANLLRWLLQK
+1217 
-1230 NRAIA
+1230 
-1235 DELALSFEVGEDGDS
+1235 
-1250 AGIYN
+1250 AGQN
-1255 PVERIA
+1255 
-1261 TIFYSNANDG
+1261 NAF
-1271 TAVHEVL
+1271 
-1278 HHTER
+1278 
-1283 LMPEKIRDGIRAE
+1283 
-1296 WTKRI
+1296 
-1301 KNLTEL
+1301 
-1307 AEKTGNTD
+1307 
-1315 ARDVLGTIVR
+1315 
-1325 AYYGDSAAR
+1325 

-1339 SYAAGT
+1339 FLAWGLTNKMAQDYLRSIKIGPKKSLFTKFVDAFRSLLNISPNDTSALA
-1345 IPYSMYHLSNPSEF
+1345 HLVDVINPLFETTAEDYMTTF
-1359 WAVNATELVAKRA
+1359 
-1372 QQTGWV
+1372 
-1378 GGARKWL
+1378 
-1385 EGFIEKAKDF
+1385 
-1395 FGLNSNSAVI
+1395 
-1405 KALDAVLKEES
+1405 
-1416 GKTRGEMIAS
+1416 
-1426 GGRKLRKDANQK
+1426 
-1438 AQEEIEDNAQF
+1438 AQEGPAEQ
-1449 RDITSID
+1449 
-1456 AKRTEKKLNELESIL
+1456 KQ
-1471 NELEKAMK
+1471 AM
-1479 DEAFGVPQ
+1479 
-1487 MQRQIVSALDNAL
+1487 
-1500 NSLDDIADNAPA
+1500 
-1512 GFNDRIDD
+1512 
-1520 LEIKI
+1520 
-1525 ADLKAIAGASLKP
+1525 
-1538 ANENRLETE
+1538 
-1547 VEKAERELRA
+1547 
-1557 ARQALDK
+1557 
-1564 AFDDDRAYKDRRTKE
+1564 
-1579 RKAYEKEYDQ
+1579 
-1589 LEKVYDE
+1589 
-1596 AFKKWD
+1596 
-1602 KLYREEKGV
+1602 
-1611 IDTEDSTQF
+1611 
-1620 RDIARPDEQAAEDS
+1620 QAAEDFEA
-1634 DTDIGA
+1634 DTEPTA

-1708 KLQQLRRKYVDPI
+1708 KLQQLRRKFVDPI

-1731 GVTMDEINDAIQ
+1731 GVTMDDINDAIQ

-1772 ADTILRDLQ
+1772 AAAKLRELQ

-1789 NRVVRLHDRLRNE
+1789 NRVVRLHDRLRDE
-1802 TQAMMVRDGI
+1802 TQRIMVQDGLVS
-1812 IAADTM
+1812 AETM
-1818 AQWKRKYPNYTPYK
+1818 AEWKRKYPNYTPYK

-1864 VSGLRAKPVK
+1864 VAGLRAKPVK

-1919 AFAGLLK
+1919 AFEGLLK
-1926 IYDKQ
+1926 IYDKN
-1931 NPKIIKGKAVKI
+1931 NPKIVKGKAVKI

-1974 VRRAFTNLDPM
+1974 VRRAFTNLDPV
-1985 QLNKWVD
+1985 QLNNWVD

-2000 MRGLHT
+2000 MRGMHT

-2019 SISDAVGN
+2019 SVSDAVGN

-2157 EAGVAPKDAAQI
+2157 EAGLSPKDAAQI

-2216 VLAQLSVGFAL
+2216 VLAQLSIGFAL

-2264 DKEPFTMP
+2264 DEKPFTMP
-2272 VGFLFLF
+2272 IGFLFLF

-2290 LAGKISDGKAA
+2290 LAGQVSDGKAA

-2321 VVRSTETRTLIP
+2321 VVRSTETRTLVP

-2364 ASRAKRT
+2364 ASR
-2371 TPEVYKMIAKGLQ
+2371 
-2384 EATGGYGRVAGGI
+2384 EAHNAG
-2397 DVSPDQIKY
+2397 
-2406 FVDQYAGGVGRLVGG
+2406 
-2421 AIEGDIEAVKKLNP
+2421 
-2435 FYFDPKLVEYSPMSS
+2435 
-2450 FYERDP
+2450 
-2456 EMKRAIA
+2456 
-2463 ADKLA
+2463 
-2468 DEGDSS
+2468 
-2474 ERDFLENNNPVSVDS
+2474 SV
-2489 GVISAF
+2489 
-2495 KDAEKELKDL
+2495 
-2505 RKDAND
+2505 
-2511 MDPDEYRAEQ
+2511 
-2521 LRIMSD
+2521 
-2527 FNRAYNDA
+2527 
-2535 KKGNYSYTSSADEE
+2535 
-2549 EEDFIPEEEEG
+2549 
-2560 DE
+2560 

>member
-1 MANYR
+1 M
-6 YTYDYNGRRYEIDAP
+6 
-21 KGSTAADLQR
+21 ADLQR
-31 IVDRSGGT
+31 LELALARAKAANDTRSASLIATEINRLRGT
-39 ATARRPAAKAAEKKE
+39 SAPAPVANRRPAQTAAQAPKKKE
-54 EEPFYSGAGAVFK
+54 EEGFFSSIGSAFQRGVPTFQEGLSTIIEDAPRILGDTLAGINIGNVGAQLQFRGLGQAAAQSQPYKEIVKAPVESLRESAALERARLGPGTYGSVFEEKGLGRKLASLSETVAESALPIAAGLTVGALTRSPTAAGLIMGAGSVPATYGGIRETQKAEGIDDVGRAVAGTAVSSALDLLTGVGGKVLSGTAAIATREILEAGFKQAALRVAKSGVEESGTEVLQNVVEQVSGGADPTTKKAMLETLEAGLAGAFGGTAFTGATEVVAAPFRPKAGAVQ
-67 SATGELASL
+67 
-76 LGLGLEKTAPIIES
+76 P
-90 ITGIPAPAF
+90 PA
-99 KLIGAQQRKVG
+99 
-110 EKVTAKAEAERPA
+110 
-123 SSRAEDVRQQARI
+123 D
-136 ANAKPGI
+136 
-143 ASEILAG
+143 
-150 IGRAGAMLP
+150 
-159 SFSDYDIG
+159 D
-167 GLSRNL
+167 
-173 LPQTPEDA
+173 
-181 ARALATVQAPFETGR
+181 
-196 GAIEYGARQAPGMLI
+196 
-211 PMGGGKA
+211 
-218 IQLARGAFLPTAGR
+218 
-232 EAAKAALAKEV
+232 
-243 GTGVVLTGGAINATS
+243 
-258 AAGQAYKDVL
+258 
-268 AKGGTQEEADRA
+268 
-280 YNIAL
+280 
-285 TGAAAVSGVASKIP
+285 
-299 GLEQRLFSGQPT
+299 
-311 PGGIL
+311 
-316 RSAGRAAIGEAPQEF
+316 
-331 VEEGGATLAANVGKL
+331 
-346 GTAAEVPIGEDVLS
+346 
-360 SGLLGA
+360 
-366 VGGATIAAPIGA
+366 
-378 LQGAFSGRDTEAG
+378 AG
-391 APPPPT
+391 APPPPPPT
-397 PAAPPPAGMDDLTQ
+397 APPPANMGALAE

-418 TVTLKDAFGPQVY
+418 TVTLQDAFGPQAY
-431 TFGGFDKKGKVI
+431 TFQGFDKKGKVV

-464 SGVVESEDGL
+464 SGIVESEEGL

-486 VAAPTAEP
+486 VAAPP
-494 APPPPTEK
+494 PPPPPPPTTDIGSNR
-502 PKFTLEPAPTTGD
+502 PKFTIEPTPTTGD

-521 LDGKPAAPSVFSP
+521 LDSKPVAPSVFSP
-534 DVAPPIFSP
+534 DETPRIFSP
-543 PTEKPKFTIEPAPPN
+543 DTDKPKFTIEPAPPN

-573 DQEKGLGQV
+573 DQEKGVGQV

-625 EGKSVGSPF
+625 EGKGVGSPF
-634 LNLDFETGKVQ
+634 LNLDFETGKVK

-698 QSTDNFSEAFLD
+698 QSSDNFSEAFLD
-710 EAAVPVSAPPP
+710 EAPVPVAAPAPVVA
-721 PPPPPPAAPRAVG
+721 PPAAPRAVG
-734 KAARATIPATRE
+734 KSDRATIPATRE

-792 LGEDPATDRGAPII
+792 LGEDRSTDRGAPII
-806 NKDNTI
+806 SKDNTI
-812 LSGNGRTLGLEEIYE
+812 LSGNGRTLGLEEIYD

-847 EGIERPVLVRRLM
+847 EGVERPVLVRRLM

-874 DDKAALSPPEQAA
+874 ADIAALSPPEQAA
-887 QDAKDILTPGVLSKY
+887 QDAKDILTPGVLSKF
-902 NGGDLNAAKNDAFI
+902 NGGDLKAAKNDAFI

-921 ELSPQQRENA
+921 ELSSQQRENA

-936 KVSSQALKRIENA
+936 KVSAQALKRIENA
-949 LLYKAYGGTGR
+949 LLYKAYGGSGR
-960 ASEIFISKAMERSD
+960 ASDIFISKAMERTD
-974 DDTKTLTNSLVDVA
+974 DDTKTLTNSLVDVSK
-988 NDWIKFQQAI
+988 DWIKFQQAI
-998 KDGEVDKKYDITS
+998 EAGEIDKKYNITN
-1011 KLMESVGK
+1011 KLMESVGT
-1019 VSDIKASGNSVSGEL
+1019 VSDIKASGNSVAFEL

-1039 VEPMDEFVKDI
+1039 VEPMDPFVRDI
-1050 LIGFHNDNISRL
+1050 LLAFHNDDVSRI
-1062 LSKKAIA
+1062 LSRKAIA
-1069 EKLRAYTEI
+1069 DKLRAYTEV
-1078 AANQQAEPDM
+1078 ASNQQPEPDM
-1088 FGMSETPSAREI
+1088 FGKAETPTARDI
-1100 WKRAAE
+1100 WKRIDG
-1106 GEGAQQPDMYA
+1106 GEGAPQSDLYA
-1117 SIAEPSTNLTDTP
+1117 SIEAPKDVSQQDIEEIRKVPSLRRGLKKLIKYKDEQLIDDAEFAEQVTRLKDYVDRMLDEKNDRIAAKGRARGADRVLSALLNGRRSGDLDPEGVDFMMWALKGNP
-1130 SSTDIM
+1130 N
-1136 ALADE
+1136 LAD
-1141 LPAAQ
+1141 
-1146 RVNVRATLDRILSR
+1146 
-1160 YEKNG
+1160 
-1165 TIDQLLG
+1165 
-1172 GLEQLYTAVNNRIKR
+1172 GLAI
-1187 ERAKKDRDRVRGFER
+1187 
-1202 AMERSYRAEREGTLT
+1202 SILT
-1217 PESANLLRWLLQK
+1217 PKEKSPAGKYDDVTNVMILFK
-1230 NRAIA
+1230 GRAS
-1235 DELALSFEVGEDGDS
+1235 D
-1250 AGIYN
+1250 
-1255 PVERIA
+1255 
-1261 TIFYSNANDG
+1261 T
-1271 TAVHEVL
+1271 TAVHELL

-1283 LMPEKIRDGIRAE
+1283 MMPEDIQRAIRVAWLRAFNKQAE
-1296 WTKRI
+1296 KSKNNI
-1301 KNLTEL
+1301 LEKEFFKNLRSFHSGNEVKMGKETYSPRKGMEL
-1307 AEKTGNTD
+1307 ALRSISKGY
-1315 ARDVLGTIVR
+1315 V
-1325 AYYGDSAAR
+1325 
-1334 KDLDE
+1334 
-1339 SYAAGT
+1339 
-1345 IPYSMYHLSNPSEF
+1345 PYSFYQYVNPSEF
-1359 WAVNATELVAKRA
+1359 WAVNATEIMQKRFDVSDSIVARI
-1372 QQTGWV
+1372 
-1378 GGARKWL
+1378 RNWL
-1385 EGFIEKAKDF
+1385 SEFVEKAK
-1395 FGLNSNSAVI
+1395 GLFNLSAKSPLL
-1405 KALDAVLKEES
+1405 KALDSLAKADGKFNSQEMLDQEATEYMDIPSTEE
-1416 GKTRGEMIAS
+1416 
-1426 GGRKLRKDANQK
+1426 
-1438 AQEEIEDNAQF
+1438 
-1449 RDITSID
+1449 
-1456 AKRTEKKLNELESIL
+1456 
-1471 NELEKAMK
+1471 
-1479 DEAFGVPQ
+1479 
-1487 MQRQIVSALDNAL
+1487 
-1500 NSLDDIADNAPA
+1500 
-1512 GFNDRIDD
+1512 
-1520 LEIKI
+1520 
-1525 ADLKAIAGASLKP
+1525 
-1538 ANENRLETE
+1538 
-1547 VEKAERELRA
+1547 
-1557 ARQALDK
+1557 QA
-1564 AFDDDRAYKDRRTKE
+1564 T
-1579 RKAYEKEYDQ
+1579 
-1589 LEKVYDE
+1589 
-1596 AFKKWD
+1596 
-1602 KLYREEKGV
+1602 
-1611 IDTEDSTQF
+1611 DTEQT
-1620 RDIARPDEQAAEDS
+1620 AEDL
-1634 DTDIGA
+1634 DTDIETA
-1640 MPTPAKLSRVRQ
+1640 ATPAKLSRVRQ

-1668 QFSGIRAADQWLAR
+1668 QFSGARAFDNWLAR

-1731 GVTMDEINDAIQ
+1731 GVTMDDINDAIQ
-1743 ARGAAERNAA
+1743 ARGAAERNAG
-1753 IAEINE
+1753 IAEVNK

-1772 ADTILRDLQ
+1772 AATILDDLQ

-1789 NRVVRLHDRLRNE
+1789 NRVVRLHDRLRDE
-1802 TQAMMVRDGI
+1802 TQRTMVEDGI
-1812 IAADTM
+1812 ISAETM
-1818 AQWKRKYPNYTPYK
+1818 AAWKKKYPNYTPYK
-1832 GWAPAGDM
+1832 GWAPTGDM

-1864 VSGLRAKPVK
+1864 VAGLRAKPVK

-1908 QLNSTY
+1908 QLEGTY

-1919 AFAGLLK
+1919 AFEGLLK
-1926 IYDKQ
+1926 IYDKN
-1931 NPKIIKGKAVKI
+1931 NPKIVKGKAVKI

-1961 FIIETAPNEEGQA
+1961 FIIDTAPNEEGQA
-1974 VRRAFTNLDPM
+1974 VRRAFTNLDPI
-1985 QLNKWVD
+1985 QLGKWTD
-1992 RFIRLMGV
+1992 RFIRMMGV

-2067 RDAGSGR
+2067 KDAGSGR

-2111 ERMTATGVKA
+2111 KRMTATGVKA

-2127 AGFAKL
+2127 EGFAKL

-2157 EAGVAPKDAAQI
+2157 EAGLTPKDAAQI

-2185 IIDSIF
+2185 IIDSVF

-2216 VLAQLSVGFAL
+2216 VLAQLSIGFAL

-2264 DKEPFTMP
+2264 DEKPFTMP
-2272 VGFLFLF
+2272 IGFLFLF

-2290 LAGKISDGKAA
+2290 LAGQISDGKAA

-2321 VVRSTETRTLIP
+2321 VVRSTEARTLIP

-2350 APIYNEP
+2350 APIYNKP

-2364 ASRAKRT
+2364 ASRAKPT
-2371 TPEVYKMIAKGLQ
+2371 TPEVYKIIARGLQ
-2384 EATGGYGRVAGGI
+2384 EMNVPGIIKPGYGRIPGDI

-2435 FYFDPKLVEYSPMSS
+2435 FYLDPKLIEYSPMGS
-2450 FYERDP
+2450 FYEREP

-2463 ADKLA
+2463 AEKLSE
-2468 DEGDSS
+2468 DGDSS
-2474 ERDFLENNNPVSVDS
+2474 EMEFLENKSPVSVDS
-2489 GVISAF
+2489 GVMSAF
-2495 KDAEKELKDL
+2495 KDAEKGLKDL
-2505 RKDAND
+2505 RKEANE
-2511 MDPDEYRAEQ
+2511 MDPKEYRAEQ
-2521 LRIMSD
+2521 LRIMTD

-2535 KKGNYSYTSSADEE
+2535 RKGDYSYTSSADEE
-2549 EEDFIPEEEEG
+2549 EEFIPEEEEG

>member
-1 MANYR
+1 M
-6 YTYDYNGRRYEIDAP
+6 G
-21 KGSTAADLQR
+21 
-31 IVDRSGGT
+31 
-39 ATARRPAAKAAEKKE
+39 
-54 EEPFYSGAGAVFK
+54 
-67 SATGELASL
+67 
-76 LGLGLEKTAPIIES
+76 
-90 ITGIPAPAF
+90 
-99 KLIGAQQRKVG
+99 
-110 EKVTAKAEAERPA
+110 
-123 SSRAEDVRQQARI
+123 
-136 ANAKPGI
+136 
-143 ASEILAG
+143 
-150 IGRAGAMLP
+150 
-159 SFSDYDIG
+159 
-167 GLSRNL
+167 
-173 LPQTPEDA
+173 
-181 ARALATVQAPFETGR
+181 ALAE
-196 GAIEYGARQAPGMLI
+196 
-211 PMGGGKA
+211 
-218 IQLARGAFLPTAGR
+218 
-232 EAAKAALAKEV
+232 
-243 GTGVVLTGGAINATS
+243 
-258 AAGQAYKDVL
+258 
-268 AKGGTQEEADRA
+268 
-280 YNIAL
+280 
-285 TGAAAVSGVASKIP
+285 
-299 GLEQRLFSGQPT
+299 
-311 PGGIL
+311 
-316 RSAGRAAIGEAPQEF
+316 
-331 VEEGGATLAANVGKL
+331 
-346 GTAAEVPIGEDVLS
+346 
-360 SGLLGA
+360 
-366 VGGATIAAPIGA
+366 
-378 LQGAFSGRDTEAG
+378 
-391 APPPPT
+391 
-397 PAAPPPAGMDDLTQ
+397 

-418 TVTLKDAFGPQVY
+418 RVTLQDAFGPQEY
-431 TFGGFDKKGKVI
+431 TFEGFDKKGKVV
-443 LTDADGVTLSE
+443 LTDVDGVTLSE
-454 DPDWVQGAIK
+454 DPDWVQNAIK
-464 SGVVESEDGL
+464 SGIVESEEGL

-479 STGIEED
+479 GMDVDED
-486 VAAPTAEP
+486 VAAP
-494 APPPPTEK
+494 PPPPPPPPPAASLDRVVPRAIYDARNGINPLANEDLIDQLELLQAIAESGKLTPNRFAQSDFGKNQDTTTIMALNEAIRIDPVGTILKLRERADATASEYTTPPPPPPPTATEK
-502 PKFTLEPAPTTGD
+502 PKFTIETEEETAAREAKAAIKSGAVAP
-515 EFVSNI
+515 
-521 LDGKPAAPSVFSP
+521 PVFSP

-543 PTEKPKFTIEPAPPN
+543 PAGKPKFTIEPAPIAEEP
-558 PRNTQRQSKVGNVIF
+558 
-573 DQEKGLGQV
+573 
-582 PLNQNVNYRG
+582 
-592 FTAMMR
+592 
-598 PSKFLELAADLENP
+598 EL
-612 KQSSLDY
+612 
-619 IRQSVD
+619 
-625 EGKSVGSPF
+625 
-634 LNLDFETGKVQ
+634 
-645 SHDGRHRMMVI
+645 
-656 QEKNGD
+656 
-662 VPVPVHIFGKGEQRA
+662 
-677 RSLDEGKINA
+677 
-687 FASNLTGEDGR
+687 
-698 QSTDNFSEAFLD
+698 
-710 EAAVPVSAPPP
+710 PPP
-721 PPPPPPAAPRAVG
+721 PPERIRTVTTPKGTEVNTAFEVVDAKDLTAATG
-734 KAARATIPATRE
+734 
-746 KVDVQYELQDL
+746 D
-757 DNIRF
+757 
-762 AEGELQNR
+762 LQNR
-770 DRSRPQTQQFLRRF
+770 DRTRASTDLQVQEIFSNFRPER
-784 TSEFDAEG
+784 
-792 LGEDPATDRGAPII
+792 LGESLESDRGSPII
-806 NKDNTI
+806 GFDNVI
-812 LSGNGRTLGLEEIYE
+812 ESGNGRVMAINKVYNES
-827 NYPEQAE
+827 PEKAD
-834 AYRQFLREQGYDI
+834 AYRQFIEDQGFDTS
-847 EGIERPVLVRRLM
+847 GFERPVLVRRRIDRMTPDQRSAFTRESNMDIKLQLSTSEKAQTDAASLTPDVMGLM
-860 SDVDERKFVVGSNE
+860 ASPDVSASANQGFVR
-874 DDKAALSPPEQAA
+874 AFLSKLPAQEQAA
-887 QDAKDILTPGVLSKY
+887 FIDKDGRLSADGIRRLRTAVK
-902 NGGDLNAAKNDAFI
+902 
-916 SAFLA
+916 
-921 ELSPQQRENA
+921 
-931 MDDKG
+931 
-936 KVSSQALKRIENA
+936 SS
-949 LLYKAYGGTGR
+949 AYGD
-960 ASEIFISKAMERSD
+960 ADLIN
-974 DDTKTLTNSLVDVA
+974 TLDESQDNNIKSIGGALEDVA
-988 NDWIKFQQAI
+988 AAWRRMLDAI
-998 KDGEVDKKYDITS
+998 RDGEVDAEMDTTKQLVEAAKIVRDVRNKGMKIGDFLDQQDAFNPLDPVTERFIRSFYN
-1011 KLMESVGK
+1011 ESLGR
-1019 VSDIKASGNSVSGEL
+1019 AAGRE
-1034 RSPDM
+1034 
-1039 VEPMDEFVKDI
+1039 
-1050 LIGFHNDNISRL
+1050 
-1062 LSKKAIA
+1062 AIA
-1069 EKLRAYTEI
+1069 DALNKYVRRASEQTTGDGLFGRESMSPVEI
-1078 AANQQAEPDM
+1078 LDGVLDERGSGAA
-1088 FGMSETPSAREI
+1088 
-1100 WKRAAE
+1100 
-1106 GEGAQQPDMYA
+1106 QPDMYA

-1416 GKTRGEMIAS
+1416 GRTRGEMIAS

-1449 RDITSID
+1449 RDI
-1456 AKRTEKKLNELESIL
+1456 
-1471 NELEKAMK
+1471 
-1479 DEAFGVPQ
+1479 
-1487 MQRQIVSALDNAL
+1487 
-1500 NSLDDIADNAPA
+1500 
-1512 GFNDRIDD
+1512 
-1520 LEIKI
+1520 
-1525 ADLKAIAGASLKP
+1525 
-1538 ANENRLETE
+1538 
-1547 VEKAERELRA
+1547 
-1557 ARQALDK
+1557 
-1564 AFDDDRAYKDRRTKE
+1564 
-1579 RKAYEKEYDQ
+1579 
-1589 LEKVYDE
+1589 
-1596 AFKKWD
+1596 
-1602 KLYREEKGV
+1602 
-1611 IDTEDSTQF
+1611 
-1620 RDIARPDEQAAEDS
+1620 ARPDEQAEVDPSIDPTTTA
-1634 DTDIGA
+1634 
-1640 MPTPAKLSRVRQ
+1640 TPAKLSRVRQ

-1668 QFSGIRAADQWLAR
+1668 QFSGARAVDNWLAR
-1682 SYGVESLPET
+1682 SYGLESLPET
-1692 DSFYSA
+1692 DSFYSN

-1708 KLQQLRRKYVDPI
+1708 KLQQLRRNYVDPI

-1731 GVTMDEINDAIQ
+1731 GVTMDDINEAIQ

-1759 DMPDGGSGLTNAE
+1759 DMPDGGSGWMNAE
-1772 ADTILRDLQ
+1772 ADAKLRELQ

-1789 NRVVRLHDRLRNE
+1789 NRVVRLHDRLRDE
-1802 TQAMMVRDGI
+1802 TQKIMVQDGLVS
-1812 IAADTM
+1812 AKTM
-1818 AQWKRKYPNYTPYK
+1818 AEWKKKYPNYTPYK

-1864 VSGLRAKPVK
+1864 VAGLRAKPVK

-1908 QLNSTY
+1908 QLDSSY

-1919 AFAGLLK
+1919 AFEGLLK
-1926 IYDKQ
+1926 IYDKN
-1931 NPKIIKGKAVKI
+1931 NPKIVKGKAVKI

-1948 FKNGIRGFKNGEP
+1948 FKNGIRGFRNGEP
-1961 FIIETAPNEEGQA
+1961 FIIDTAPNEEGQA

-1985 QLNKWVD
+1985 QLPNWVNG
-1992 RFIRLMGV
+1992 FLKVMGV

-2046 KTWKYSWDPAT
+2046 KTWMYSWDPAT

-2067 RDAGSGR
+2067 KEAGNGR
-2074 IAHVKALTEEMVVN
+2074 IAHIKALTEEMIVN

-2111 ERMTATGVKA
+2111 KRLTATGVKA

-2127 AGFAKL
+2127 EGFAKL

-2157 EAGVAPKDAAQI
+2157 EADVLPKDAAQI

-2185 IIDSIF
+2185 VIDGFF

-2216 VLAQLSVGFAL
+2216 VLAQLSIGFAL

-2264 DKEPFTMP
+2264 DEKPFTMP
-2272 VGFLFLF
+2272 IGFLFLF

-2301 VDIMTASQDVGV
+2301 VDIMTASQDVGA

-2333 SSIAPLY
+2333 SSFAPIW
-2340 DLNVN
+2340 DLNLN

-2364 ASRAKRT
+2364 ASRVKRT
-2371 TPEVYKMIAKGLQ
+2371 TPEVYKIIAEGLQ
-2384 EATGGYGRVAGGI
+2384 EATGGYGRIPGDI

-2406 FVDQYAGGVGRLVGG
+2406 FVDQYAGGVGRLVSG
-2421 AIEGDIEAVKKLNP
+2421 AAEGDVEAFKKLNP
-2435 FYFDPKLVEYSPMSS
+2435 FYFDPKMVEYSPMSS
-2450 FYERDP
+2450 FYERDSI
-2456 EMKRAIA
+2456 MKRAIA
-2463 ADKLA
+2463 ADKDNNKKEL
-2468 DEGDSS
+2468 EL
-2474 ERDFLENNNPVSVDS
+2474 LENTAPEAVDS
-2489 GVISAF
+2489 RVMSAF
-2495 KDAEKELKDL
+2495 KKADKRLKDL
-2505 RKDAND
+2505 RKDANE
-2511 MDPDEYRAEQ
+2511 MDPEKYRAKQ
-2521 LRIMSD
+2521 LDIMSD
-2527 FNRAYNDA
+2527 FNRKYNNS
-2535 KKGNYSYTSSADEE
+2535 KQRRSSYSATEDEE
-2549 EEDFIPEEEEG
+2549 DTFILEEG
-2560 DE
+2560 EEGGE

>member
-1 MANYR
+1 VGGIVGGGVR
-6 YTYDYNGRRYEIDAP
+6 GGVEIAD
-21 KGSTAADLQR
+21 KLLGST
-31 IVDRSGGT
+31 
-39 ATARRPAAKAAEKKE
+39 PAA
-54 EEPFYSGAGAVFK
+54 
-67 SATGELASL
+67 
-76 LGLGLEKTAPIIES
+76 
-90 ITGIPAPAF
+90 
-99 KLIGAQQRKVG
+99 
-110 EKVTAKAEAERPA
+110 
-123 SSRAEDVRQQARI
+123 
-136 ANAKPGI
+136 
-143 ASEILAG
+143 
-150 IGRAGAMLP
+150 
-159 SFSDYDIG
+159 
-167 GLSRNL
+167 
-173 LPQTPEDA
+173 
-181 ARALATVQAPFETGR
+181 
-196 GAIEYGARQAPGMLI
+196 
-211 PMGGGKA
+211 
-218 IQLARGAFLPTAGR
+218 
-232 EAAKAALAKEV
+232 
-243 GTGVVLTGGAINATS
+243 
-258 AAGQAYKDVL
+258 
-268 AKGGTQEEADRA
+268 
-280 YNIAL
+280 
-285 TGAAAVSGVASKIP
+285 
-299 GLEQRLFSGQPT
+299 
-311 PGGIL
+311 
-316 RSAGRAAIGEAPQEF
+316 
-331 VEEGGATLAANVGKL
+331 
-346 GTAAEVPIGEDVLS
+346 
-360 SGLLGA
+360 
-366 VGGATIAAPIGA
+366 
-378 LQGAFSGRDTEAG
+378 AG
-391 APPPPT
+391 APPPPPSSRAPRT
-397 PAAPPPAGMDDLTQ
+397 PPTAPPPADMDDLAQ
-411 ALGPVGG
+411 SLGPVGG
-418 TVTLKDAFGPQVY
+418 AVTLQDAFGPQEY
-431 TFGGFDKKGKVI
+431 TFQGFDKKGKVI

-454 DPDWVQGAIK
+454 DPDWVRGAIK
-464 SGVVESEDGL
+464 SAPIEQEEDL

-479 STGIEED
+479 STGVEED
-486 VAAPTAEP
+486 VAAPP
-494 APPPPTEK
+494 PPPPPPPPPTEK
-502 PKFTLEPAPTTGD
+502 PKFTIETAEETAAREAAPTTGD

-521 LDGKPAAPSVFSP
+521 LDNKPVAPSV
-534 DVAPPIFSP
+534 FSP

-558 PRNTQRQSKVGNVIF
+558 PRNTQLKSQVGKIIF

-598 PSKFLELAADLENP
+598 PSKFLELAADLEKP

-625 EGKSVGSPF
+625 EGKGVGSPF
-634 LNLDFETGKVQ
+634 LNLDFETGKVK

-662 VPVPVHIFGKGEQRA
+662 EPVPVHIFGKGEQRA

-698 QSTDNFSEAFLD
+698 QSSNNFSEAFLD
-710 EAAVPVSAPPP
+710 EAAVPVAAPTPVQEP
-721 PPPPPPAAPRAVG
+721 VQPEPVAPPAAPRAVG
-734 KAARATIPATRE
+734 KAARATIPVTRE

-757 DNIRF
+757 DNIKF
-762 AEGELQNR
+762 AKDELQNR
-770 DRSRPQTQQFLRRF
+770 DRSRPA
-784 TSEFDAEG
+784 SNEFVRDFAKDFDPDG
-792 LGEDPATDRGAPII
+792 VGEHPETDRGAPII
-806 NKDNTI
+806 NKDNII
-812 LSGNGRTLGLEEIYE
+812 LSGNGRTMGLQEIYDF
-827 NYPEQAE
+827 NPEQVE
-834 AYRQFLREQGYDI
+834 RYKESLREQGYDI

-860 SDVDERKFVVGSNE
+860 SDVDERKFVTASNE
-874 DDKAALSPPEQAA
+874 PDIAALSPPELAA
-887 QDAKDILTPGVLSKY
+887 QDARDILTPGVFSKFK
-902 NGGDLNAAKNDAFI
+902 GGDLGAVKNDAFV

-921 ELSPQQRENA
+921 EMSSQGRKNA

-936 KVSSQALKRIENA
+936 KISAQGLKRIENA
-949 LLYKAYGGTGR
+949 LLYKAYGGNDR
-960 ASEIFISKAMERSD
+960 ASKIFISKAMERND
-974 DDTKTLTNSLVDVA
+974 DDTKTLTNSLVDVSK
-988 NDWIKFQQAI
+988 DWIAFQQAI
-998 KDGEVDKKYDITS
+998 EAGEVDKKYDITN
-1011 KLMESVGK
+1011 KLMETIGTA
-1019 VSDIKASGNSVSGEL
+1019 SDIKASNNSVAFEL

-1039 VEPMDEFVKDI
+1039 VNPMDPFVREI
-1050 LIGFHNDNISRL
+1050 LLAFHNDDVSRI
-1062 LSKKAIA
+1062 LSRKAIA
-1069 EKLRAYTEI
+1069 EKLKAYTEV
-1078 AANQQAEPDM
+1078 AAVQQAEPDM
-1088 FGMSETPSAREI
+1088 LGMSETPSARDI
-1100 WKRAAE
+1100 WRRIDK
-1106 GEGAQQPDMYA
+1106 GEGAPQSDLYGDQETVSKSAEGSIIGGTDVDIDAFRGRTLDSLLNHIASNPEGDYSAFDARLADRLNQLLSELQKAGAKVTLHIVQKGDKAPSGIAAGNARGYTYVDLRTRKVDVYLRSPTVGSGGNSTETILHEALHAVSIGSLLSVANGRGTPEMVKFRKDLIDLRNKVISHFNKRVVTLGKGKLTEFERSMYA
-1117 SIAEPSTNLTDTP
+1117 G
-1130 SSTDIM
+1130 
-1136 ALADE
+1136 
-1141 LPAAQ
+1141 Q
-1146 RVNVRATLDRILSR
+1146 
-1160 YEKNG
+1160 
-1165 TIDQLLG
+1165 
-1172 GLEQLYTAVNNRIKR
+1172 NN
-1187 ERAKKDRDRVRGFER
+1187 AF
-1202 AMERSYRAEREGTLT
+1202 
-1217 PESANLLRWLLQK
+1217 
-1230 NRAIA
+1230 
-1235 DELALSFEVGEDGDS
+1235 
-1250 AGIYN
+1250 
-1255 PVERIA
+1255 
-1261 TIFYSNANDG
+1261 
-1271 TAVHEVL
+1271 
-1278 HHTER
+1278 
-1283 LMPEKIRDGIRAE
+1283 
-1296 WTKRI
+1296 
-1301 KNLTEL
+1301 
-1307 AEKTGNTD
+1307 
-1315 ARDVLGTIVR
+1315 
-1325 AYYGDSAAR
+1325 

-1339 SYAAGT
+1339 FLAWGLTNKMAQDYLRSIKIGPKKSLFTKFVDAFRSLLNISPNDTSALA
-1345 IPYSMYHLSNPSEF
+1345 HLVDVINPLFETTAEDYMTTF
-1359 WAVNATELVAKRA
+1359 
-1372 QQTGWV
+1372 
-1378 GGARKWL
+1378 
-1385 EGFIEKAKDF
+1385 
-1395 FGLNSNSAVI
+1395 
-1405 KALDAVLKEES
+1405 
-1416 GKTRGEMIAS
+1416 
-1426 GGRKLRKDANQK
+1426 
-1438 AQEEIEDNAQF
+1438 AQEGPAEQ
-1449 RDITSID
+1449 
-1456 AKRTEKKLNELESIL
+1456 KQ
-1471 NELEKAMK
+1471 AM
-1479 DEAFGVPQ
+1479 
-1487 MQRQIVSALDNAL
+1487 
-1500 NSLDDIADNAPA
+1500 
-1512 GFNDRIDD
+1512 
-1520 LEIKI
+1520 
-1525 ADLKAIAGASLKP
+1525 
-1538 ANENRLETE
+1538 
-1547 VEKAERELRA
+1547 
-1557 ARQALDK
+1557 
-1564 AFDDDRAYKDRRTKE
+1564 
-1579 RKAYEKEYDQ
+1579 
-1589 LEKVYDE
+1589 
-1596 AFKKWD
+1596 
-1602 KLYREEKGV
+1602 
-1611 IDTEDSTQF
+1611 
-1620 RDIARPDEQAAEDS
+1620 QAAEDFEA
-1634 DTDIGA
+1634 DTEPTA

-1652 SVNRLRTSAT
+1652 SVNRIRTSAT

-1668 QFSGIRAADQWLAR
+1668 QFSGARAVDNWLAR
-1682 SYGVESLPET
+1682 SYGLESLPET

-1708 KLQQLRRKYVDPI
+1708 KLQQLRRNYVDPI

-1731 GVTMDEINDAIQ
+1731 GVTMDDINDAIQ

-1772 ADTILRDLQ
+1772 ADAKLRELQ

-1789 NRVVRLHDRLRNE
+1789 NRVVRLHDRLRDE
-1802 TQAMMVRDGI
+1802 TQKIMVQDGLVS
-1812 IAADTM
+1812 AETM
-1818 AQWKRKYPNYTPYK
+1818 AEWKKKYPNYTPYK

-1864 VSGLRAKPVK
+1864 VAGLRAKPVK

-1908 QLNSTY
+1908 QLDKTY

-1919 AFAGLLK
+1919 AFEGLLK
-1926 IYDKQ
+1926 IYDKN

-1948 FKNGIRGFKNGEP
+1948 YKNGIRGFKNGEP
-1961 FIIETAPNEEGQA
+1961 FIIDTAPNEEGQA
-1974 VRRAFTNLDPM
+1974 VRRAFTNLDPI
-1985 QLNKWVD
+1985 QLNNWVD

-2000 MRGLHT
+2000 MRGMHT

-2216 VLAQLSVGFAL
+2216 VLAQLSIGFAL
-2227 GMLNIMNAPDS
+2227 GMLNVMNAPDS

-2272 VGFLFLF
+2272 IGFLFLF

-2384 EATGGYGRVAGGI
+2384 ETTGGYGRVAGGI
-2397 DVSPDQIKY
+2397 DVSPDQLKY
-2406 FVDQYAGGVGRLVGG
+2406 FVDQYSGGVGRLVGG

-2435 FYFDPKLVEYSPMSS
+2435 FYFDPKMVEYGPMSS
-2450 FYERDP
+2450 FYERQP
-2456 EMKRAIA
+2456 TMKRVIS

-2468 DEGDSS
+2468 DDGDDS
-2474 ERDFLENNNPVSVDS
+2474 EMDFLENTVPEATDSSV
-2489 GVISAF
+2489 VSAF
-2495 KDAEKELKDL
+2495 KKADKKLKDL
-2505 RKDAND
+2505 RKDANE
-2511 MDPDEYRAEQ
+2511 MDPEEYKTKQ

-2527 FNRAYNDA
+2527 FNRKYNNS
-2535 KKGNYSYTSSADEE
+2535 KQRRSSYSATEDEE
-2549 EEDFIPEEEEG
+2549 DTFIPEEGEEG
-2560 DE
+2560 EE

>member
-1 MANYR
+1 MAFDLKSAKPVAKGGFDLKSAR
-6 YTYDYNGRRYEIDAP
+6 PVDSRKTAP
-21 KGSTAADLQR
+21 K
-31 IVDRSGGT
+31 
-39 ATARRPAAKAAEKKE
+39 KKE
-54 EEPFYSGAGAVFK
+54 EKGYFSSLGTAFQRGVPTFQEGLSTIIEDAPRILGDTLAAVSLGNVGAQLQFRGLGQAAAQSQPYKEIVKAPVESLRQSAALERARLGPGTYGSVFEEK
-67 SATGELASL
+67 GLGRKLASL
-76 LGLGLEKTAPIIES
+76 SETVAESALPVAAGLTVGAITRSPAAAGLIMGAGSVPATYGGIRETQKAEGIDDVGRAVAGTAASSALDLLTGVGGKVLSGTAAIATRKILEAGLKQATLRVAKSGVEESGTELLQNVIEQVAGGADPTTKKAMLETLEAGLAGALGGTTFGTAGELVA
-90 ITGIPAPAF
+90 APF
-99 KLIGAQQRKVG
+99 RP
-110 EKVTAKAEAERPA
+110 KAEAK
-123 SSRAEDVRQQARI
+123 
-136 ANAKPGI
+136 KP
-143 ASEILAG
+143 
-150 IGRAGAMLP
+150 
-159 SFSDYDIG
+159 D
-167 GLSRNL
+167 
-173 LPQTPEDA
+173 Q
-181 ARALATVQAPFETGR
+181 
-196 GAIEYGARQAPGMLI
+196 
-211 PMGGGKA
+211 
-218 IQLARGAFLPTAGR
+218 
-232 EAAKAALAKEV
+232 
-243 GTGVVLTGGAINATS
+243 
-258 AAGQAYKDVL
+258 
-268 AKGGTQEEADRA
+268 
-280 YNIAL
+280 
-285 TGAAAVSGVASKIP
+285 
-299 GLEQRLFSGQPT
+299 
-311 PGGIL
+311 
-316 RSAGRAAIGEAPQEF
+316 
-331 VEEGGATLAANVGKL
+331 
-346 GTAAEVPIGEDVLS
+346 
-360 SGLLGA
+360 
-366 VGGATIAAPIGA
+366 
-378 LQGAFSGRDTEAG
+378 AG
-391 APPPPT
+391 APPPPPPT
-397 PAAPPPAGMDDLTQ
+397 APPPANMGALAE

-418 TVTLKDAFGPQVY
+418 TVTLQDAFGPQAY
-431 TFGGFDKKGKVI
+431 TFQGFDKKGKVV

-454 DPDWVQGAIK
+454 DPDWVQGAIG
-464 SGVVESEDGL
+464 SGIVESDEGL

-479 STGIEED
+479 GMDIDEGLDTLTPEEEAVERAKIGEVIARMNSETQKVRD
-486 VAAPTAEP
+486 NLSAVKLPPALASSAPP
-494 APPPPTEK
+494 PPPPPPTEK
-502 PKFTLEPAPTTGD
+502 PKFTIEMPPAAAPEVAATIPRAEYVPPPAKPKFTLEPAP
-515 EFVSNI
+515 
-521 LDGKPAAPSVFSP
+521 AA
-534 DVAPPIFSP
+534 
-543 PTEKPKFTIEPAPPN
+543 EEP
-558 PRNTQRQSKVGNVIF
+558 
-573 DQEKGLGQV
+573 
-582 PLNQNVNYRG
+582 
-592 FTAMMR
+592 
-598 PSKFLELAADLENP
+598 EL
-612 KQSSLDY
+612 
-619 IRQSVD
+619 
-625 EGKSVGSPF
+625 
-634 LNLDFETGKVQ
+634 
-645 SHDGRHRMMVI
+645 
-656 QEKNGD
+656 
-662 VPVPVHIFGKGEQRA
+662 
-677 RSLDEGKINA
+677 
-687 FASNLTGEDGR
+687 
-698 QSTDNFSEAFLD
+698 
-710 EAAVPVSAPPP
+710 PPP
-721 PPPPPPAAPRAVG
+721 PPERVRTVRTPAGSKVKTAFEVVDA
-734 KAARATIPATRE
+734 KDLTAATG
-746 KVDVQYELQDL
+746 D
-757 DNIRF
+757 
-762 AEGELQNR
+762 LQNR
-770 DRSRPQTQQFLRRF
+770 DRSRASTELQVQKIF
-784 TSEFDAEG
+784 SEFDPEL
-792 LGEDPATDRGAPII
+792 LGESLESDRGAPII
-806 NKDNTI
+806 GFDNVI
-812 LSGNGRTLGLEEIYE
+812 ESGNGRVMALNKVYNES
-827 NYPEQAE
+827 PEKAD
-834 AYRQFLREQGYDI
+834 AYRQFIEDQGFDTS
-847 EGIERPVLVRRLM
+847 GIERPVLVRRRIDRMTPDQRSAFTRESNMDIKLQLSTSEKAQTDAASLTPDVMGLM
-860 SDVDERKFVVGSNE
+860 ASPDVSASANQGFVR
-874 DDKAALSPPEQAA
+874 AFLSKLPAQEQAA
-887 QDAKDILTPGVLSKY
+887 FIDKDGRLSADGIRRIRTAVK
-902 NGGDLNAAKNDAFI
+902 
-916 SAFLA
+916 
-921 ELSPQQRENA
+921 
-931 MDDKG
+931 
-936 KVSSQALKRIENA
+936 SS
-949 LLYKAYGGTGR
+949 AYGD
-960 ASEIFISKAMERSD
+960 ADLIN
-974 DDTKTLTNSLVDVA
+974 TLDESQDNNIKSIGGALEDVA
-988 NDWIKFQQAI
+988 PAWRRMLDAI
-998 KDGEVDKKYDITS
+998 RDGEVDAEMDTTKQLVEAAKIVRDVRNKGMKIGDFLDQQDAFNPLDPVTERFIRSFYN
-1011 KLMESVGK
+1011 ESLGR
-1019 VSDIKASGNSVSGEL
+1019 AAGRE
-1034 RSPDM
+1034 
-1039 VEPMDEFVKDI
+1039 
-1050 LIGFHNDNISRL
+1050 
-1062 LSKKAIA
+1062 AIA
-1069 EKLRAYTEI
+1069 DALNKYVRRA
-1078 AANQQAEPDM
+1078 
-1088 FGMSETPSAREI
+1088 SEQTT
-1100 WKRAAE
+1100 
-1106 GEGAQQPDMYA
+1106 GEGLFGRESMSPVEILDGVLDERGSGAAQPDMYA

-1172 GLEQLYTAVNNRIKR
+1172 SLEQLYTAVNNRIKR

-1235 DELALSFEVGEDGDS
+1235 DELALSFEVGGEGDS
-1250 AGIYN
+1250 AGVYN
-1255 PVERIA
+1255 SAERIA

-1449 RDITSID
+1449 RDI
-1456 AKRTEKKLNELESIL
+1456 APTE
-1471 NELEKAMK
+1471 
-1479 DEAFGVPQ
+1479 
-1487 MQRQIVSALDNAL
+1487 
-1500 NSLDDIADNAPA
+1500 
-1512 GFNDRIDD
+1512 
-1520 LEIKI
+1520 
-1525 ADLKAIAGASLKP
+1525 
-1538 ANENRLETE
+1538 
-1547 VEKAERELRA
+1547 
-1557 ARQALDK
+1557 
-1564 AFDDDRAYKDRRTKE
+1564 
-1579 RKAYEKEYDQ
+1579 
-1589 LEKVYDE
+1589 
-1596 AFKKWD
+1596 
-1602 KLYREEKGV
+1602 
-1611 IDTEDSTQF
+1611 
-1620 RDIARPDEQAAEDS
+1620 EQVAEDF
-1634 DTDIGA
+1634 DAEIEAETTA
-1640 MPTPAKLSRVRQ
+1640 TPAKLSRVRQ

-1668 QFSGIRAADQWLAR
+1668 QFSGARAVDNWLAR
-1682 SYGVESLPET
+1682 SYGLESLPET

-1731 GVTMDEINDAIQ
+1731 GVTMDDINDAIQ

-1772 ADTILRDLQ
+1772 ADAKLRELQ
-1781 ASGKMRYI
+1781 ATGKMRYI
-1789 NRVVRLHDRLRNE
+1789 NRVVRLHDRLRDE
-1802 TQAMMVRDGI
+1802 TQATMVRDGI
-1812 IAADTM
+1812 VSAETM
-1818 AQWKRKYPNYTPYK
+1818 AEWKKKYPNYTPYK

-1908 QLNSTY
+1908 QLDKTY

-1919 AFAGLLK
+1919 AFEGLLK
-1926 IYDKQ
+1926 IYDKN
-1931 NPKIIKGKAVKI
+1931 NPKIVKGKAVKI

-1961 FIIETAPNEEGQA
+1961 FIIDTAPNEEGQA
-1974 VRRAFTNLDPM
+1974 VRRAFTNLDPI
-1985 QLNKWVD
+1985 QLGKWTD
-1992 RFIRLMGV
+1992 RFIRMMGV

-2067 RDAGSGR
+2067 KDPGSGR
-2074 IAHVKALTEEMVVN
+2074 IAHIKALTEEMIVN

-2111 ERMTATGVKA
+2111 KRMTATGVKA

-2127 AGFAKL
+2127 EGFAKL

-2157 EAGVAPKDAAQI
+2157 EAKVLPKDAAQI

-2185 IIDSIF
+2185 IIDSVF

-2264 DKEPFTMP
+2264 DEKPFTAP
-2272 VGFLFLF
+2272 IGFLFLF

-2321 VVRSTETRTLIP
+2321 VVRSTETRTLVP

-2364 ASRAKRT
+2364 ASRVKRT
-2371 TPEVYKMIAKGLQ
+2371 TPEVYKIIANGLQ
-2384 EATGGYGRVAGGI
+2384 EATRGYGRVPGGI

-2406 FVDQYAGGVGRLVGG
+2406 FVDQYSGGVGRLVGG

-2435 FYFDPKLVEYSPMSS
+2435 FYLDPKLIEYSPMSS

-2456 EMKRAIA
+2456 IMKRVIA
-2463 ADKLA
+2463 ADKDNNKKEL
-2468 DEGDSS
+2468 EV
-2474 ERDFLENNNPVSVDS
+2474 LENTVPEAVDS
-2489 GVISAF
+2489 RVMSAF
-2495 KDAEKELKDL
+2495 KKADKKLKDL
-2505 RKDAND
+2505 RKDANE
-2511 MDPDEYRAEQ
+2511 MDPEKYRAKQ
-2521 LRIMSD
+2521 LDIMSD
-2527 FNRAYNDA
+2527 FNRKYNNS
-2535 KKGNYSYTSSADEE
+2535 KQRRSSYSASEDEE
-2549 EEDFIPEEEEG
+2549 DTFITEEEEG

>member
-1 MANYR
+1 MAFDLKSAKPVAKGGFDLKSARPVDNRKTAAQAATPDPAVENDRKKTAASIANAQKSIAGLTQQLQSPIIQSNPDRYR
-6 YTYDYNGRRYEIDAP
+6 AIEAAISGQKEALRVNQDRLSYLEKNNKLPPGLTATGGISDFFRGIPRTLTQLPGNLFEGAAGYIGSGMQAVDAP
-21 KGSTAADLQR
+21 FGGALGLGDTGKAISNLGTQAQKANTEFAEDIFGKRSEATKYSPTANFIAMGGEGVGSTLPYVITSGLGGAATKLSTAGRAANLAGELSTAEKVARATNYAIAGAQGSQSAGQQAQEFR
-31 IVDRSGGT
+31 EEGGT
-39 ATARRPAAKAAEKKE
+39 VSPGQEFLARN
-54 EEPFYSGAGAVFK
+54 FG
-67 SATGELASL
+67 
-76 LGLGLEKTAPIIES
+76 LGLGLTEVGAASRMIEKLPASARTAAIDSASDFIKRA
-90 ITGIPAPAF
+90 TLGRVAPSAIF
-99 KLIGAQQRKVG
+99 EGVKKTIANV
-110 EKVTAKAEAERPA
+110 EAKA
-123 SSRAEDVRQQARI
+123 
-136 ANAKPGI
+136 
-143 ASEILAG
+143 L
-150 IGRAGAMLP
+150 GRTALSTLEEGMQEGAVQL
-159 SFSDYDIG
+159 G
-167 GLSRNL
+167 QNL
-173 LPQTPEDA
+173 
-181 ARALATVQAPFETGR
+181 
-196 GAIEYGARQAPGMLI
+196 
-211 PMGGGKA
+211 
-218 IQLARGAFLPTAGR
+218 
-232 EAAKAALAKEV
+232 AAKAIYNPNQDAFEGVGESALL
-243 GTGVVLTGGAINATS
+243 GGVV
-258 AAGQAYKDVL
+258 
-268 AKGGTQEEADRA
+268 GGT
-280 YNIAL
+280 I
-285 TGAAAVSGVASKIP
+285 SGGVETTRKVLGSKP
-299 GLEQRLFSGQPT
+299 
-311 PGGIL
+311 
-316 RSAGRAAIGEAPQEF
+316 
-331 VEEGGATLAANVGKL
+331 
-346 GTAAEVPIGEDVLS
+346 D
-360 SGLLGA
+360 
-366 VGGATIAAPIGA
+366 
-378 LQGAFSGRDTEAG
+378 EAG
-391 APPPPT
+391 APPPPPPPT
-397 PAAPPPAGMDDLTQ
+397 APPPANMGALAE

-418 TVTLKDAFGPQVY
+418 KITLQDAFGPQEY
-431 TFGGFDKKGKVI
+431 TFEGFDKKGKVV
-443 LTDADGVTLSE
+443 LTDVDGVTLSE

-464 SGVVESEDGL
+464 SGIVESDEGL

-479 STGIEED
+479 GMGIEED
-486 VAAPTAEP
+486 VAAP
-494 APPPPTEK
+494 PPPPPPPAAGIGSNK
-502 PKFTLEPAPTTGD
+502 PKFTIDPVTPPPPPPPAGGTTGLAGMGSGIAGGMGENLRAMLLAKVEAGD
-515 EFVSNI
+515 TTEA
-521 LDGKPAAPSVFSP
+521 GQPSVVLQTAKMIKDAGVPIDAAMLDRIDAGVKAARQSGDFQGSMRKFVADAVQQQSP
-534 DVAPPIFSP
+534 SAPATGMGSS
-543 PTEKPKFTIEPAPPN
+543 KPKFTIEPAPVAEEP
-558 PRNTQRQSKVGNVIF
+558 
-573 DQEKGLGQV
+573 
-582 PLNQNVNYRG
+582 
-592 FTAMMR
+592 
-598 PSKFLELAADLENP
+598 EL
-612 KQSSLDY
+612 
-619 IRQSVD
+619 
-625 EGKSVGSPF
+625 
-634 LNLDFETGKVQ
+634 
-645 SHDGRHRMMVI
+645 
-656 QEKNGD
+656 
-662 VPVPVHIFGKGEQRA
+662 
-677 RSLDEGKINA
+677 
-687 FASNLTGEDGR
+687 
-698 QSTDNFSEAFLD
+698 
-710 EAAVPVSAPPP
+710 PPP
-721 PPPPPPAAPRAVG
+721 PPERVRTVTTPKGTKVNTAFEVVDAKDLTAATG
-734 KAARATIPATRE
+734 
-746 KVDVQYELQDL
+746 D
-757 DNIRF
+757 
-762 AEGELQNR
+762 LQNR
-770 DRSRPQTQQFLRRF
+770 DRTRASTDLQVQEIFSTFDPQR
-784 TSEFDAEG
+784 
-792 LGEDPATDRGAPII
+792 LGESLESDRGSPII
-806 NKDNTI
+806 GFDNVI
-812 LSGNGRTLGLEEIYE
+812 ESGNGRVLAINKVYNES
-827 NYPEQAE
+827 PEKAD
-834 AYRQFLREQGYDI
+834 AYRQFIEDQGFDTS
-847 EGIERPVLVRRLM
+847 GIERPVLVRRRIDRMTPDQRSAFTRESNMDIKLQLSTSEKAQTDAASLTPDVMGLM
-860 SDVDERKFVVGSNE
+860 ASPDVSASANQGFVR
-874 DDKAALSPPEQAA
+874 AFLSKLPAQEQAA
-887 QDAKDILTPGVLSKY
+887 FIDKDGRLSADGIRRIRTAVKSSAYGDADLINTLDESQDNNIKSIGGALEDVAPAWRRMIDAIRDGEVAAEMDTTKQLVEAAKIVRDVRNKGMKIGDFLDQQDAFNPLDPVTERFIRSFYNESLGRAAGREAIADALNKY
-902 NGGDLNAAKNDAFI
+902 V
-916 SAFLA
+916 
-921 ELSPQQRENA
+921 R
-931 MDDKG
+931 
-936 KVSSQALKRIENA
+936 
-949 LLYKAYGGTGR
+949 R
-960 ASEIFISKAMERSD
+960 ASEQ
-974 DDTKTLTNSLVDVA
+974 TT
-988 NDWIKFQQAI
+988 
-998 KDGEVDKKYDITS
+998 
-1011 KLMESVGK
+1011 
-1019 VSDIKASGNSVSGEL
+1019 
-1034 RSPDM
+1034 
-1039 VEPMDEFVKDI
+1039 
-1050 LIGFHNDNISRL
+1050 
-1062 LSKKAIA
+1062 
-1069 EKLRAYTEI
+1069 
-1078 AANQQAEPDM
+1078 
-1088 FGMSETPSAREI
+1088 
-1100 WKRAAE
+1100 
-1106 GEGAQQPDMYA
+1106 GEGLFGRESMSPVEILDGVLDERGSGAAQPDMYA

-1141 LPAAQ
+1141 LPTAQ

-1172 GLEQLYTAVNNRIKR
+1172 SLEQLYTAVNNRIKR

-1235 DELALSFEVGEDGDS
+1235 DELALSFEVGGEGDS
-1250 AGIYN
+1250 AGVYN
-1255 PVERIA
+1255 SAERIA

-1449 RDITSID
+1449 RDI
-1456 AKRTEKKLNELESIL
+1456 APTE
-1471 NELEKAMK
+1471 
-1479 DEAFGVPQ
+1479 
-1487 MQRQIVSALDNAL
+1487 
-1500 NSLDDIADNAPA
+1500 
-1512 GFNDRIDD
+1512 
-1520 LEIKI
+1520 
-1525 ADLKAIAGASLKP
+1525 
-1538 ANENRLETE
+1538 
-1547 VEKAERELRA
+1547 
-1557 ARQALDK
+1557 
-1564 AFDDDRAYKDRRTKE
+1564 
-1579 RKAYEKEYDQ
+1579 
-1589 LEKVYDE
+1589 
-1596 AFKKWD
+1596 
-1602 KLYREEKGV
+1602 
-1611 IDTEDSTQF
+1611 
-1620 RDIARPDEQAAEDS
+1620 EQVAEDF
-1634 DTDIGA
+1634 DADIEA
-1640 MPTPAKLSRVRQ
+1640 ETTATPAKLSRVRQ

-1668 QFSGIRAADQWLAR
+1668 QFSGARAVDNWLAR
-1682 SYGVESLPET
+1682 SYGLESLPET

-1731 GVTMDEINDAIQ
+1731 GVTMDDINDAIQ
-1743 ARGAAERNAA
+1743 ARGAAERNAG
-1753 IAEINE
+1753 IAEVNK

-1772 ADTILRDLQ
+1772 AATILDDLQ

-1789 NRVVRLHDRLRNE
+1789 NRVVRLHDRLRDE
-1802 TQAMMVRDGI
+1802 TQRTMVEDGI
-1812 IAADTM
+1812 ISAETM
-1818 AQWKRKYPNYTPYK
+1818 AAWKKKYPNYTPYK
-1832 GWAPAGDM
+1832 GWAPTGDM
-1840 AVDGQEDPH
+1840 AVEGQEDPH

-1908 QLNSTY
+1908 QLDKTY

-1919 AFAGLLK
+1919 AFEGLLK
-1926 IYDKQ
+1926 IYDKN
-1931 NPKIIKGKAVKI
+1931 NPKIVKGKAVKI

-1961 FIIETAPNEEGQA
+1961 FIIDTAPNEEGQA
-1974 VRRAFTNLDPM
+1974 VRRAFTNLDPI
-1985 QLNKWVD
+1985 QLGKWTD
-1992 RFIRLMGV
+1992 RFIRMMGV

-2067 RDAGSGR
+2067 KDAGSGR

-2111 ERMTATGVKA
+2111 KRMTATGVKA

-2127 AGFAKL
+2127 EGFAKL

-2157 EAGVAPKDAAQI
+2157 EAGVSPKDAAQI

-2185 IIDSIF
+2185 IIDSVF

-2216 VLAQLSVGFAL
+2216 VLAQLSIGFAL
-2227 GMLNIMNAPDS
+2227 GMLNVMNAPDS

-2252 RKLAYLHVYYSP
+2252 RKLAFLHVYYSP
-2264 DKEPFTMP
+2264 DEEPFTMP
-2272 VGFLFLF
+2272 IGFLFLF

-2364 ASRAKRT
+2364 ASRVKST
-2371 TPEVYKMIAKGLQ
+2371 TPEVYKIIAEGLQ
-2384 EATGGYGRVAGGI
+2384 KATGGYGRVPGGI

-2406 FVDQYAGGVGRLVGG
+2406 FVDQYAGGVGRLAGG

-2435 FYFDPKLVEYSPMSS
+2435 FYLDPKLIEYSPMGS
-2450 FYERDP
+2450 FYEREP

-2463 ADKLA
+2463 AEKLSE
-2468 DEGDSS
+2468 DGDSS
-2474 ERDFLENNNPVSVDS
+2474 EMEFLENKNPVSVDS
-2489 GVISAF
+2489 GVMSAF
-2495 KDAEKELKDL
+2495 KDAEKKLKDL
-2505 RKDAND
+2505 RKDANEK
-2511 MDPDEYRAEQ
+2511 DPKEYRAEQ
-2521 LRIMSD
+2521 LSIMSE
-2527 FNRAYNDA
+2527 FNKAYNDT
-2535 KKGNYSYTSSADEE
+2535 KKGNYSYATSADEE
-2549 EEDFIPEEEEG
+2549 EEDYIPEEEEG